1 MKRNSK
7 RFLALF
13 MAVSMSVTPT
23 TVLHAEESSE
33 IDQIQNV
40 EIKQDENIAQ
50 EDSETNEKSNSAED
64 SKVEIAKNEQAEV
77 KDTQD
82 NVPVKEEPVSDNT
95 NQENVQENGN
105 QNITSNVEKN
115 DKENQEK
122 ESPEQEVVVPEFKAE
137 KVEAVVMNGK
147 IQVTVS
153 TKDENYDKI
162 YIGKKEDTEKTPE
175 VKGEKNDLGGYD
187 FVFETEAEN
196 LGQKLQFVPHLTEK
210 NEWYSEKDMFLD
222 MPSEA
227 QFPELTA
234 SVNELS
240 GASLLSAG
248 ELQSREVAAG
258 HKTVELIDGASYTID
273 KSHISV
279 TGNAMFKIEKCI
291 LTNEGGKMYAR
302 IRLSGTGFTRLYMG
316 ALADANNIEASEGK
330 DSASFISPEVVND
343 NGKDKNEFVI
353 PVASLNTPIQFSARG
368 SKGWTSER
376 TITFNSEGMQFQGI
390 KDGTYEYKK
399 DSEKESQL
407 SVETASANGKNMFK
421 IDACKL
427 EKNESGMI
435 AEITMS
441 GTGYEKLY
449 IGSASEASEAQ
460 NSSNVL
466 LPIKTITE
474 NGKQKNVYQINV
486 SALNTPIQV
495 AAWGKKS
502 SWTDHTITFNFNTNT
517 VDAGEDQSNSGD
529 NGDNGNNGGSNN
541 NGNNSNN
548 GGSSNNG
555 GNTNNSGS
563 NNNSGQNGSDNKYD
577 SNTNGST
584 SRVNSSTKLADGVYS
599 PDGFLWSGGT
609 GKVNITCSQIRI
621 SGGQAYATITFSSS
635 HYQYVKANGSKYL
648 PVSQGG
654 STTFEI
660 PVELNKNNKII
671 GMTTAMSQAHEITY
685 SIFVYLAGAQ
695 AAEGSSVIGA
705 GMASESKKLDQEAP
719 SIIGL
724 EYQGEVELN
733 HAQYF
738 KIYEYEQG
746 IKLLEIDLASGT
758 QRENQ
763 EDESGE
769 VQQSAE
775 MTQSGRV
782 ETKTTDQS
790 KKEEE
795 QTEDGA
801 SEASKNQS
809 EQEDKSELYLNNI
822 VKYLVVPEG
831 VEIPVGLDKE
841 TIVIQQPTDKTY
853 VASDVILDKLEQL
866 GALDQVKAVSS
877 EEKDCTNETIKNALK
892 DKSVDSIGKYDEP
905 DYKKLIKDECNLTV
919 MDTEILPKE
928 NSETQ
933 ETLEDQLNTMKEI
946 LSKYDT
952 LNIPVFIDRSVDE
965 EDELAQAEWLKVY
978 GAIFGCEDKAET
990 IYAELTK

>member
-7 RFLALF
+7 KFLALF
-13 MAVSMSVTPT
+13 MAVAMSVTPT
-23 TVLHAEESSE
+23 TALYAEEMNDADKLQNVGEQLENTETEENHQDIVNEVDKKEDIEKKSQEDTVQGTQDE
-33 IDQIQNV
+33 IKDIQNNDSLTEV
-40 EIKQDENIAQ
+40 QPENKLSEETEQTKEIQKDKAQ
-50 EDSETNEKSNSAED
+50 ENESQKNTFQEEAEQL
-64 SKVEIAKNEQAEV
+64 VEA
-77 KDTQD
+77 
-82 NVPVKEEPVSDNT
+82 
-95 NQENVQENGN
+95 
-105 QNITSNVEKN
+105 
-115 DKENQEK
+115 
-122 ESPEQEVVVPEFKAE
+122 FKAE
-137 KVEAVVMNGK
+137 KVEAVILNGK

-153 TKDENYDKI
+153 TNNQDYDKI
-162 YIGKKEDTEKTPE
+162 YIGKKEAIDQAQE
-175 VKGEKNDLGGYD
+175 VTGKENSLGGFD
-187 FVFETEAEN
+187 FIFETEAEN
-196 LGQKLQFVPHLTEK
+196 LGQKLQFVPHLKEQ
-210 NEWYSEKDMFLD
+210 NVWYLEKDMYLD
-222 MPSEA
+222 MPEEA
-227 QFPELTA
+227 QFPELLT
-234 SVNELS
+234 SVNEAS
-240 GASLLSAG
+240 GANLLSMA
-248 ELQSREVAAG
+248 EVQAIEVPAG
-258 HKTVELIDGASYTID
+258 HKSVELIDGASYKATAE
-273 KSHISV
+273 
-279 TGNAMFKIEKCI
+279 TGESMFKVVDCVVKSTESGMTAVI
-291 LTNEGGKMYAR
+291 T
-302 IRLSGTGFTRLYMG
+302 LSGTGYDYLYMG
-316 ALADANNIEASEGK
+316 TAEEAAKADQSSYIKYKEVGGK
-330 DSASFISPEVVND
+330 YTYE
-343 NGKDKNEFVI
+343 I
-353 PVASLNTPIQFSARG
+353 PV
-368 SKGWTSER
+368 E
-376 TITFNSEGMQFQGI
+376 
-390 KDGTYEYKK
+390 
-399 DSEKESQL
+399 
-407 SVETASANGKNMFK
+407 
-421 IDACKL
+421 
-427 EKNESGMI
+427 
-435 AEITMS
+435 
-441 GTGYEKLY
+441 
-449 IGSASEASEAQ
+449 
-460 NSSNVL
+460 
-466 LPIKTITE
+466 
-474 NGKQKNVYQINV
+474 
-486 SALNTPIQV
+486 ALNTAIKV
-495 AAWGKKS
+495 S
-502 SWTDHTITFNFNTNT
+502 SHSIRKNKWYDRTVTIIPKTTK
-517 VDAGEDQSNSGD
+517 VDAGENKSDPENPGKDDSGNSGSSGNPGGTGGSSNSTGSGSGT
-529 NGDNGNNGGSNN
+529 NAGNNGSQ
-541 NGNNSNN
+541 NGNNSDNQY
-548 GGSSNNG
+548 SS
-555 GNTNNSGS
+555 S
-563 NNNSGQNGSDNKYD
+563 
-577 SNTNGST
+577 TNGTT
-584 SRVNSSTKLADGVYS
+584 SRVNTSTRLEDGTYK

-609 GKVNITCSQIRI
+609 GKVDITCSQIRI

-635 HYQYVKANGSKYL
+635 HYQYVKANGSTYY
-648 PVSQGG
+648 PTSQGS

-758 QRENQ
+758 PRENQ

-769 VQQSAE
+769 VQQSTE

-801 SEASKNQS
+801 SEASQNQS

-822 VKYLVVPEG
+822 VKYLIVPEG

-866 GALDQVKAVSS
+866 GALNQVKAVAS
-877 EEKDCTNETIKNALK
+877 EEKDCTNEIIKNALK

-928 NSETQ
+928 DSETQ

-952 LNIPVFIDRSVDE
+952 LNIPVFIDRSIDE

-978 GAIFGCEDKAET
+978 GAIFGCEDKAEA

>member
-7 RFLALF
+7 KFLALF
-13 MAVSMSVTPT
+13 MAVAMSVTPT
-23 TVLHAEESSE
+23 TALYAEEMNDADKLQNVGEQLENTETEENHQDIVNEVDKKEDIEKKSQEDTVQGTQDE
-33 IDQIQNV
+33 IKDIQNNDSLTEV
-40 EIKQDENIAQ
+40 QPENKLSEETEQTKEIQKDKAQ
-50 EDSETNEKSNSAED
+50 ENESQKNTFQEEAEQL
-64 SKVEIAKNEQAEV
+64 VEA
-77 KDTQD
+77 
-82 NVPVKEEPVSDNT
+82 
-95 NQENVQENGN
+95 
-105 QNITSNVEKN
+105 
-115 DKENQEK
+115 
-122 ESPEQEVVVPEFKAE
+122 FKAE
-137 KVEAVVMNGK
+137 KVEAVILNGK

-153 TKDENYDKI
+153 TNNQDYDKI
-162 YIGKKEDTEKTPE
+162 YIGKKEAINQAQE
-175 VKGEKNDLGGYD
+175 VTGKENSLGGFD
-187 FVFETEAEN
+187 FIFETEAEN
-196 LGQKLQFVPHLTEK
+196 LGQKLQFVPHLKEQ
-210 NEWYSEKDMFLD
+210 NVWYLEKDMYLD
-222 MPSEA
+222 MPEEA
-227 QFPELTA
+227 QFPELLT
-234 SVNELS
+234 SVNEAS
-240 GASLLSAG
+240 GANLLSMA
-248 ELQSREVAAG
+248 EVQAIEVPAG
-258 HKTVELIDGASYTID
+258 HKSVELIDGASYKATAE
-273 KSHISV
+273 
-279 TGNAMFKIEKCI
+279 TGEKMFKVVDCVVKSTESGMTAVI
-291 LTNEGGKMYAR
+291 T
-302 IRLSGTGFTRLYMG
+302 LSGTGYDYLYMG
-316 ALADANNIEASEGK
+316 TAEEAAKADQSSYIKYKEVGGK
-330 DSASFISPEVVND
+330 YTYE
-343 NGKDKNEFVI
+343 I
-353 PVASLNTPIQFSARG
+353 PV
-368 SKGWTSER
+368 E
-376 TITFNSEGMQFQGI
+376 
-390 KDGTYEYKK
+390 
-399 DSEKESQL
+399 
-407 SVETASANGKNMFK
+407 
-421 IDACKL
+421 
-427 EKNESGMI
+427 
-435 AEITMS
+435 
-441 GTGYEKLY
+441 
-449 IGSASEASEAQ
+449 
-460 NSSNVL
+460 
-466 LPIKTITE
+466 
-474 NGKQKNVYQINV
+474 
-486 SALNTPIQV
+486 ALNTAIKV
-495 AAWGKKS
+495 S
-502 SWTDHTITFNFNTNT
+502 SHSIRKNQWYDRTVTIIPKTTK
-517 VDAGEDQSNSGD
+517 VDAGENKSDPENPGKDDSGNSGSSGNPGGTGGSSNSTGSGSGT
-529 NGDNGNNGGSNN
+529 NAGNNGSQ
-541 NGNNSNN
+541 NGNNSDNQY
-548 GGSSNNG
+548 SS
-555 GNTNNSGS
+555 S
-563 NNNSGQNGSDNKYD
+563 
-577 SNTNGST
+577 TNGTT
-584 SRVNSSTKLADGVYS
+584 SRVNTSTRLEDGTYK

-609 GKVNITCSQIRI
+609 GKVGITCSQIRI

-635 HYQYVKANGSKYL
+635 HYQYVKANGNKYL

-758 QRENQ
+758 PRENQ

-769 VQQSAE
+769 VQQSTE

-801 SEASKNQS
+801 SEASQNQS

-822 VKYLVVPEG
+822 VKYLIVPEG

-866 GALDQVKAVSS
+866 GALNQVKAVAS
-877 EEKDCTNETIKNALK
+877 EEKDCTNEIIKNALK

-928 NSETQ
+928 DSETQ

-952 LNIPVFIDRSVDE
+952 LNIPVFIDRSIDE

-978 GAIFGCEDKAET
+978 GAIFGCEDKAEA

>member
-33 IDQIQNV
+33 TDQIQNV

-64 SKVEIAKNEQAEV
+64 SKEEIAKNEQAEV

-82 NVPVKEEPVSDNT
+82 NVPVKEEQVSDNT
-95 NQENVQENGN
+95 NQGNVQENGG

-115 DKENQEK
+115 NKKNQEK

-137 KVEAVVMNGK
+137 KMEAVVVDGK

-162 YIGKKEDTEKTPE
+162 YIGKKEDSEKTPE
-175 VKGEKNDLGGYD
+175 VKGEKNNLGGYD
-187 FVFETEAEN
+187 FVFEIETEN
-196 LGQKLQFVPHLTEK
+196 LGQKLQYVPHLTEK

-222 MPSEA
+222 MPAEA
-227 QFPELTA
+227 QFPELAA
-234 SVNELS
+234 SVNEVA
-240 GASLLSAG
+240 GANLLSAG
-248 ELQSREVAAG
+248 EVQSREVAAG
-258 HKTVELIDGASYTID
+258 HKTVELIDGASY
-273 KSHISV
+273 KV
-279 TGNAMFKIEKCI
+279 TAETGADMFKVVDCTLVSTKDKGMEAVI
-291 LTNEGGKMYAR
+291 T
-302 IRLSGTGFTRLYMG
+302 LSRQGYDYLYMG
-316 ALADANNIEASEGK
+316 RAEEAAKADKNSWIPFN
-330 DSASFISPEVVND
+330 EV
-343 NGKDKNEFVI
+343 NGKYTYTI
-353 PVASLNTPIQFSARG
+353 PVKALNTGIEVASH
-368 SKGWTSER
+368 SKKKNIWYDR
-376 TITFNSEGMQFQGI
+376 TITFKSEGMQFQGI

-517 VDAGEDQSNSGD
+517 VDAGKDQSNSGD
-529 NGDNGNNGGSNN
+529 NGNNGNNSGSNN
-541 NGNNSNN
+541 NGNNGNNSGSGNN
-548 GGSSNNG
+548 GGSA
-555 GNTNNSGS
+555 NNSGS

-584 SRVNSSTKLADGVYS
+584 GRVNTSTKLADGVYS

-609 GKVNITCSQIRI
+609 GKVSITCSQIRI
-621 SGGQAYATITFSSS
+621 SGGQAYATIAFSSS
-635 HYQYVKANGSKYL
+635 HYQYVKANGSTYY
-648 PVSQGG
+648 PTSQGS

-758 QRENQ
+758 PRENQ

-769 VQQSAE
+769 VQQSTE

-801 SEASKNQS
+801 SEASQNQS

-822 VKYLVVPEG
+822 VKYLIVPEG

-866 GALDQVKAVSS
+866 GALNQVKAVAS
-877 EEKDCTNETIKNALK
+877 EEKDCTNEIIKNALK

-928 NSETQ
+928 DSETQ

-952 LNIPVFIDRSVDE
+952 LNIPVFIDRSIDE

-978 GAIFGCEDKAET
+978 GAIFGCEDKAEA
-990 IYAELTK
+990 IYTELTK

>member
-33 IDQIQNV
+33 TDQIQNV

-50 EDSETNEKSNSAED
+50 EDSETNEKSNSAEN
-64 SKVEIAKNEQAEV
+64 SKEEIGKNEQAEV

-115 DKENQEK
+115 DKKNQEK
-122 ESPEQEVVVPEFKAE
+122 ESPEQEAAVPEFKAE
-137 KVEAVVMNGK
+137 KVEAVVVNGK

-162 YIGKKEDTEKTPE
+162 YIGKKEDSEKTPE
-175 VKGEKNDLGGYD
+175 VKGEKNNLGGYD
-187 FVFETEAEN
+187 FVFETEAEY

-210 NEWYSEKDMFLD
+210 NEWYSEKDLFLN
-222 MPSEA
+222 MPEEA
-227 QFPELTA
+227 QFPEFAA
-234 SVNELS
+234 SVNEVA
-240 GASLLSAG
+240 GADLLSAG
-248 ELQSREVAAG
+248 EIQNREVEAG
-258 HKTVELIDGASYTID
+258 HKTVELIDGASY
-273 KSHISV
+273 KV
-279 TGNAMFKIEKCI
+279 TAETGADMFKVVDCTLVSTKDKGMEAVI
-291 LTNEGGKMYAR
+291 T
-302 IRLSGTGFTRLYMG
+302 LSKQGYDYLYMG
-316 ALADANNIEASEGK
+316 KAEEAAKADKNNWIP
-330 DSASFISPEVVND
+330 FNEV
-343 NGKDKNEFVI
+343 NGKYTYTI
-353 PVASLNTPIQFSARG
+353 PVKALNTGIEVASH
-368 SKGWTSER
+368 SKKYNKWYDR
-376 TITFNSEGMQFQGI
+376 TITFKSEGMQFQGL
-390 KDGTYEYKK
+390 KEGTYEYVK
-399 DSEKESQL
+399 DATNQVYTVTTDPGKFSVTEATL
-407 SVETASANGKNMFK
+407 SKTA
-421 IDACKL
+421 
-427 EKNESGMI
+427 EGMK
-435 AEITMS
+435 AKVTLK
-441 GTGYEKLY
+441 GTGYDALY
-449 IGSASEASEAQ
+449 LGSKEDAENDDGKNWIASCETKGEG
-460 NSSNVL
+460 
-466 LPIKTITE
+466 E
-474 NGKQKNVYQINV
+474 NQQYVFEIPV
-486 SALNTPIQV
+486 SALNTSIPI
-495 AAWGKKS
+495 ATHGTKSKK
-502 SWTDHTITFNFNTNT
+502 WFNHTITFNFNTNI

-529 NGDNGNNGGSNN
+529 NGNNGNNGGSNN
-541 NGNNSNN
+541 NGNNGNN
-548 GGSSNNG
+548 SGSGNNG

-584 SRVNSSTKLADGVYS
+584 GRVNTSTKLADGVYS

-609 GKVNITCSQIRI
+609 GKVSITCSQIRI
-621 SGGQAYATITFSSS
+621 SGGQAYATIAFSSS
-635 HYQYVKANGSKYL
+635 HYQYVKANGSTYY
-648 PVSQGG
+648 PTSQGS

-758 QRENQ
+758 PRENQ

-769 VQQSAE
+769 VQQSTE

-801 SEASKNQS
+801 SEASQNQS

-822 VKYLVVPEG
+822 VKYLIVPEG

-866 GALDQVKAVSS
+866 GALKQVKAVAS
-877 EEKDCTNETIKNALK
+877 EEKDCTNEIIKNALK

-928 NSETQ
+928 DSETQ

-952 LNIPVFIDRSVDE
+952 LNIPVFIDRSIDE

-978 GAIFGCEDKAET
+978 GAIFGCEDKAEA

>member
-33 IDQIQNV
+33 TDQIQNV
-40 EIKQDENIAQ
+40 EEKQDENIAQ
-50 EDSETNEKSNSAED
+50 EDSQKNEKSDSAED
-64 SKVEIAKNEQAEV
+64 SKEETSKNEQAEV

-82 NVPVKEEPVSDNT
+82 NVPVKEEQVSDNT
-95 NQENVQENGN
+95 NQGNVQENDG

-115 DKENQEK
+115 NKKNQEK

-137 KVEAVVMNGK
+137 KVEAVVVNGK

-187 FVFETEAEN
+187 FVFETEADN
-196 LGQKLQFVPHLTEK
+196 LGQKLQYVPHLTEK

-222 MPSEA
+222 MPAEA
-227 QFPELTA
+227 QFPELAA
-234 SVNELS
+234 SVNEVA
-240 GASLLSAG
+240 GANLLSVG
-248 ELQSREVAAG
+248 EVQSKEVAAG
-258 HKTVELIDGASYTID
+258 HKTVELIDGASYKVEAT
-273 KSHISV
+273 SNS
-279 TGNAMFKIEKCI
+279 GMFNIVDCV
-291 LTNEGGKMYAR
+291 LTSTSKGMEAV
-302 IRLSGTGFTRLYMG
+302 ITLSGTSYKKLYMG
-316 ALADANNIEASEGK
+316 TAEEAEKANEE
-330 DSASFISPEVVND
+330 SFIPYIEV
-343 NGKDKNEFVI
+343 NGKYTYKI
-353 PVASLNTPIQFSARG
+353 P
-368 SKGWTSER
+368 
-376 TITFNSEGMQFQGI
+376 
-390 KDGTYEYKK
+390 
-399 DSEKESQL
+399 
-407 SVETASANGKNMFK
+407 
-421 IDACKL
+421 
-427 EKNESGMI
+427 
-435 AEITMS
+435 
-441 GTGYEKLY
+441 
-449 IGSASEASEAQ
+449 
-460 NSSNVL
+460 
-466 LPIKTITE
+466 
-474 NGKQKNVYQINV
+474 V
-486 SALNTPIQV
+486 SALNTPIKIS
-495 AAWGKKS
+495 AYAKS
-502 SWTDHTITFNFNTNT
+502 RKDQQYHWYDRTITFNFNTNT
-517 VDAGEDQSNSGD
+517 VDAGKDQSNSGD
-529 NGDNGNNGGSNN
+529 NGNNGNNGGSNN

-548 GGSSNNG
+548 SGVGNNG
-555 GNTNNSGS
+555 GSANNSGS

-584 SRVNSSTKLADGVYS
+584 GRVNTSTKLADGVYS

-609 GKVNITCSQIRI
+609 GKVSITCSQIRI
-621 SGGQAYATITFSSS
+621 SGGQAYATIAFSSS
-635 HYQYVKANGSKYL
+635 HYQYVKANGSTYY
-648 PVSQGG
+648 PTSQGS

-758 QRENQ
+758 PRENQ

-769 VQQSAE
+769 VQQSTE

-822 VKYLVVPEG
+822 VKYLIVPEG

-928 NSETQ
+928 DSETQ

>member
-33 IDQIQNV
+33 TDQIQNV

-50 EDSETNEKSNSAED
+50 EDSETNEKSNSAEN
-64 SKVEIAKNEQAEV
+64 SKEEIGKNEQAEV

-115 DKENQEK
+115 DKKNQEK
-122 ESPEQEVVVPEFKAE
+122 ESPEQEAAVPEFKAE
-137 KVEAVVMNGK
+137 KVEAVVVNGK

-162 YIGKKEDTEKTPE
+162 YIGKKEDSEKTPE
-175 VKGEKNDLGGYD
+175 VKGEKNNLGGYD
-187 FVFETEAEN
+187 FVFETEAEY

-210 NEWYSEKDMFLD
+210 NEWYSEKDLFLN
-222 MPSEA
+222 MPAEA
-227 QFPELTA
+227 QFPKLAA
-234 SVNELS
+234 SVNEVA
-240 GASLLSAG
+240 GANLLSAG
-248 ELQSREVAAG
+248 EVQSKEVAAG
-258 HKTVELIDGASYTID
+258 HKTVELIDGASYKVEAT
-273 KSHISV
+273 SNS
-279 TGNAMFKIEKCI
+279 GMFNIVDCV
-291 LTNEGGKMYAR
+291 LTSTSKGMEAV
-302 IRLSGTGFTRLYMG
+302 ITLSGTSYKKLYMG
-316 ALADANNIEASEGK
+316 TAAEAEKANEER
-330 DSASFISPEVVND
+330 FIPYVEV
-343 NGKDKNEFVI
+343 NGKYTYKI
-353 PVASLNTPIQFSARG
+353 P
-368 SKGWTSER
+368 
-376 TITFNSEGMQFQGI
+376 
-390 KDGTYEYKK
+390 
-399 DSEKESQL
+399 
-407 SVETASANGKNMFK
+407 
-421 IDACKL
+421 
-427 EKNESGMI
+427 
-435 AEITMS
+435 
-441 GTGYEKLY
+441 
-449 IGSASEASEAQ
+449 
-460 NSSNVL
+460 
-466 LPIKTITE
+466 
-474 NGKQKNVYQINV
+474 V
-486 SALNTPIQV
+486 SALNVPIKIS
-495 AAWGKKS
+495 AYAKS
-502 SWTDHTITFNFNTNT
+502 RKDQQYYWYDRTITFNFNTNT

-529 NGDNGNNGGSNN
+529 NGNNGNNGGSNN
-541 NGNNSNN
+541 NGNNGNN
-548 GGSSNNG
+548 SGSGNNG

-584 SRVNSSTKLADGVYS
+584 GRVNTSTKLADGVYS

-609 GKVNITCSQIRI
+609 GKVSITCSQIRI
-621 SGGQAYATITFSSS
+621 SGGQAYATIAFSSS
-635 HYQYVKANGSKYL
+635 HYQYVKANGSTYY
-648 PVSQGG
+648 PTSQGS

-724 EYQGEVELN
+724 EYQGEIELN

-758 QRENQ
+758 PRENQ

-769 VQQSAE
+769 VQQSTE

-801 SEASKNQS
+801 SEASQNQS
-809 EQEDKSELYLNNI
+809 EQEDKSELYMNNI
-822 VKYLVVPEG
+822 VKYLIVPEG

-866 GALDQVKAVSS
+866 GALNQVKAVAS
-877 EEKDCTNETIKNALK
+877 EEKDCTNEIIKNALK

-928 NSETQ
+928 DSETQ

-952 LNIPVFIDRSVDE
+952 LNIPVFIDRSIDE

-978 GAIFGCEDKAET
+978 GAIFGCEDKAEA

>member
-33 IDQIQNV
+33 TDQIQNV

-64 SKVEIAKNEQAEV
+64 SKEEIGKNEQAEV

-115 DKENQEK
+115 DNTNQENQEK
-122 ESPEQEVVVPEFKAE
+122 ESPEQEAAVPEFKAE
-137 KVEAVVMNGK
+137 KVEAVVVNGK

-162 YIGKKEDTEKTPE
+162 YIGKKEDSEKTPE

-187 FVFETEAEN
+187 FVFETEAGN
-196 LGQKLQFVPHLTEK
+196 LGQKLQYVPHLTEK

-222 MPSEA
+222 MPAEA
-227 QFPELTA
+227 QFPELAA
-234 SVNELS
+234 SVNEVA
-240 GASLLSAG
+240 GANLLSAG
-248 ELQSREVAAG
+248 EVQSKEVAAG
-258 HKTVELIDGASYTID
+258 HKTVELIDGASY
-273 KSHISV
+273 KV
-279 TGNAMFKIEKCI
+279 TAETGADMFKVVDCTLVSTKDKEMEAVI
-291 LTNEGGKMYAR
+291 T
-302 IRLSGTGFTRLYMG
+302 LSRQGYDYLYMG
-316 ALADANNIEASEGK
+316 RAEEAAKADKNSWIPFN
-330 DSASFISPEVVND
+330 EV
-343 NGKDKNEFVI
+343 NGKYTYTI
-353 PVASLNTPIQFSARG
+353 PVKALNTGIEVASH
-368 SKGWTSER
+368 SKKNNKWYDC
-376 TITFNSEGMQFQGI
+376 TITFKSEGMQFQGI

-399 DSEKESQL
+399 DSENESQF
-407 SVETASANGKNMFK
+407 SVETASANGRKMFK
-421 IDACKL
+421 IDACKF
-427 EKNESGMI
+427 EKNKSGMI

-441 GTGYEKLY
+441 GTGYGKLY
-449 IGSASEASEAQ
+449 IGSASEAQ

-466 LPIKTITE
+466 SPIKTIEE
-474 NGKQKNVYQINV
+474 NGKLKNVYQINV
-486 SALNTPIQV
+486 SALNTSIQV
-495 AAWGKKS
+495 AAWGKS
-502 SWTDHTITFNFNTNT
+502 SGWTNHTITFNFNTNT

-529 NGDNGNNGGSNN
+529 NGNNGNNGGSNN
-541 NGNNSNN
+541 NGNNGNN
-548 GGSSNNG
+548 SGSGNNG

-584 SRVNSSTKLADGVYS
+584 GRVNTSTKLADGVYS

-609 GKVNITCSQIRI
+609 GKVSITCSQIRI
-621 SGGQAYATITFSSS
+621 SGGQAYATIAFSSS
-635 HYQYVKANGSKYL
+635 HYQYVKANGSTYY
-648 PVSQGG
+648 PTSQGS

-758 QRENQ
+758 PRENQ

-769 VQQSAE
+769 VQQSTE

-801 SEASKNQS
+801 SEASQNQS
-809 EQEDKSELYLNNI
+809 EQEDKSELYMNNI
-822 VKYLVVPEG
+822 VKYLIVPEG

-866 GALDQVKAVSS
+866 GALNQVKAVAS
-877 EEKDCTNETIKNALK
+877 EEKDCTNEIIKNALK

-928 NSETQ
+928 DSETQ

-952 LNIPVFIDRSVDE
+952 LNIPVFIDRSIDE

-978 GAIFGCEDKAET
+978 GAIFGCEDKAEE

>member
-13 MAVSMSVTPT
+13 IAVSMSVTPT

-33 IDQIQNV
+33 TDQIQNV

-50 EDSETNEKSNSAED
+50 EDSETNEKSNSAEN
-64 SKVEIAKNEQAEV
+64 SKEEIGKNEQAEV

-115 DKENQEK
+115 DKKNQENQEK
-122 ESPEQEVVVPEFKAE
+122 ESPEQEAAVPEFKAE
-137 KVEAVVMNGK
+137 KVEAVVVNGK

-162 YIGKKEDTEKTPE
+162 YIGKKEDSEKTPE
-175 VKGEKNDLGGYD
+175 VKGEKNNLSGYD
-187 FVFETEAEN
+187 FVFETEAEY

-210 NEWYSEKDMFLD
+210 NEWYSEKDLFLD
-222 MPSEA
+222 MPAEA
-227 QFPELTA
+227 QFPELAA
-234 SVNELS
+234 SVNEVA
-240 GASLLSAG
+240 GANLLSAG
-248 ELQSREVAAG
+248 EVQSKEVAAG
-258 HKTVELIDGASYTID
+258 HKTVELIDGASY
-273 KSHISV
+273 KV
-279 TGNAMFKIEKCI
+279 TAETGADMFKVVDCTLVSTKDKGMEAVI
-291 LTNEGGKMYAR
+291 T
-302 IRLSGTGFTRLYMG
+302 LSRQGYDYLYMG
-316 ALADANNIEASEGK
+316 RAEEAAEADKNSWIPFN
-330 DSASFISPEVVND
+330 EV
-343 NGKDKNEFVI
+343 NGKYTYTI
-353 PVASLNTPIQFSARG
+353 PVKALNTGIEVASH
-368 SKGWTSER
+368 SKNNNKWYDR
-376 TITFNSEGMQFQGI
+376 TITFKSEGMQFQGL
-390 KDGTYEYKK
+390 KEGTYEYVK
-399 DSEKESQL
+399 DATNQVYTVTTDPGMFSVTEATL
-407 SVETASANGKNMFK
+407 SK
-421 IDACKL
+421 
-427 EKNESGMI
+427 I
-435 AEITMS
+435 AEGMKVKVTLK
-441 GTGYEKLY
+441 GTGYDALY
-449 IGSASEASEAQ
+449 LGSKEDAKKDDGK
-460 NSSNVL
+460 NW
-466 LPIKTITE
+466 ITPCETKGEGE
-474 NGKQKNVYQINV
+474 NQQYVFEIPV
-486 SALNTPIQV
+486 SALNTSIPI
-495 AAWGKKS
+495 ATHGRKSKK
-502 SWTDHTITFNFNTNT
+502 WFNHTITFNFNTNT

-529 NGDNGNNGGSNN
+529 NGNNENNGGSNN
-541 NGNNSNN
+541 NGNNGNN
-548 GGSSNNG
+548 SGSGNNG

-563 NNNSGQNGSDNKYD
+563 NNNYGQNGSDNKYD

-584 SRVNSSTKLADGVYS
+584 GRVNTSTKLADGVYS

-609 GKVNITCSQIRI
+609 GKVGITCSQIRI

-705 GMASESKKLDQEAP
+705 GMDSESKKLDQDAP

-758 QRENQ
+758 PRENQ

-769 VQQSAE
+769 VQQSTE

-801 SEASKNQS
+801 SEASQNQS

-822 VKYLVVPEG
+822 VKYLIVPDG

-866 GALDQVKAVSS
+866 GALNQVKAVAS
-877 EEKDCTNETIKNALK
+877 EEKDCTNEIIKNALK

-919 MDTEILPKE
+919 MDTEILPQE
-928 NSETQ
+928 DSETQ
-933 ETLEDQLNTMKEI
+933 ETLENQLNTMKEI

-952 LNIPVFIDRSVDE
+952 LNIPVFIDRSIDE

-978 GAIFGCEDKAET
+978 GAIFGCEDKAEA

>member
-33 IDQIQNV
+33 TDQIQNV

-50 EDSETNEKSNSAED
+50 EDSETNEKSNSAEN
-64 SKVEIAKNEQAEV
+64 SKEEIGKNEQAEV

-115 DKENQEK
+115 DKKNQENQEK
-122 ESPEQEVVVPEFKAE
+122 ESPEQETAVPEFKAE
-137 KVEAVVMNGK
+137 KVEAVVVNGK

-162 YIGKKEDTEKTPE
+162 YIGKKEDSEKTPE
-175 VKGEKNDLGGYD
+175 VKGEKNNLGGYD

-210 NEWYSEKDMFLD
+210 NEWYSEKDLFLD
-222 MPSEA
+222 MPAEA
-227 QFPELTA
+227 QFPELAA
-234 SVNELS
+234 SVNEVA
-240 GASLLSAG
+240 GANLLSAG
-248 ELQSREVAAG
+248 EVQSKEVAAG
-258 HKTVELIDGASYTID
+258 HKTVELIDGASY
-273 KSHISV
+273 KV
-279 TGNAMFKIEKCI
+279 TAETGADMFKVVDCI
-291 LTNEGGKMYAR
+291 LVSTKDKGMEAV
-302 IRLSGTGFTRLYMG
+302 ITLSRQGYDYLYMG
-316 ALADANNIEASEGK
+316 RAEEAAKADKNNWIP
-330 DSASFISPEVVND
+330 FNEV
-343 NGKDKNEFVI
+343 NGKYTYTI
-353 PVASLNTPIQFSARG
+353 PVKALNTGIEVASH
-368 SKGWTSER
+368 SKKYNKWYDR
-376 TITFNSEGMQFQGI
+376 TITFKSEGMQFQGL
-390 KDGTYEYKK
+390 KEGTYEYVK
-399 DSEKESQL
+399 DATNQVYTVTTDPGMFSVTEATL
-407 SVETASANGKNMFK
+407 SKTA
-421 IDACKL
+421 
-427 EKNESGMI
+427 EGMKVKV
-435 AEITMS
+435 TLK
-441 GTGYEKLY
+441 GTGYDALY
-449 IGSASEASEAQ
+449 LGSKEDAKKDDGK
-460 NSSNVL
+460 NW
-466 LPIKTITE
+466 ITPCETKGEGE
-474 NGKQKNVYQINV
+474 NQQYAFEIPV
-486 SALNTPIQV
+486 SALNTSIPI
-495 AAWGKKS
+495 ATHGTKSKK
-502 SWTDHTITFNFNTNT
+502 WFNHTITFNFNTNT

-529 NGDNGNNGGSNN
+529 NGNNGNNGGSNN
-541 NGNNSNN
+541 NGNNGNN
-548 GGSSNNG
+548 SGSGNNG

-563 NNNSGQNGSDNKYD
+563 NNNYGQNGSDNKYD

-584 SRVNSSTKLADGVYS
+584 GRVNTSTKLADGVYS

-609 GKVNITCSQIRI
+609 GKVGITCSQIRI

-648 PVSQGG
+648 PVSQGS

-758 QRENQ
+758 PRENQ

-769 VQQSAE
+769 VQQSTE

-801 SEASKNQS
+801 NEASQNQS

-822 VKYLVVPEG
+822 VKYLIVPEG

-866 GALDQVKAVSS
+866 GALNQVKAVAS
-877 EEKDCTNETIKNALK
+877 EEKDCTNEIIKNALK

-928 NSETQ
+928 DSETQ

-952 LNIPVFIDRSVDE
+952 LNIPVFIDRSIDE

-978 GAIFGCEDKAET
+978 GAIFGCEDKAEA

>member
-7 RFLALF
+7 KFLALF
-13 MAVSMSVTPT
+13 MAVAMSVTPT
-23 TVLHAEESSE
+23 TALYAEEMNDADKLQNVGEQLENTETEENHQDIVNEVDKKEDIEKKSQEDTVQGTQDE
-33 IDQIQNV
+33 IKDIQNNDSLTEV
-40 EIKQDENIAQ
+40 QPENKLSEETEQTKEIQKDKAQ
-50 EDSETNEKSNSAED
+50 ENESQKNTFQEEAEQL
-64 SKVEIAKNEQAEV
+64 VEA
-77 KDTQD
+77 
-82 NVPVKEEPVSDNT
+82 
-95 NQENVQENGN
+95 
-105 QNITSNVEKN
+105 
-115 DKENQEK
+115 
-122 ESPEQEVVVPEFKAE
+122 FKAE
-137 KVEAVVMNGK
+137 KVEAVILNGK

-153 TKDENYDKI
+153 TNNQDYDKI
-162 YIGKKEDTEKTPE
+162 YIGKKEAIDQAQE
-175 VKGEKNDLGGYD
+175 VTGKENSLGGFD
-187 FVFETEAEN
+187 FIFETEAEN
-196 LGQKLQFVPHLTEK
+196 LGQKLQFVPHLKEQ
-210 NEWYSEKDMFLD
+210 NVWYLEKDMYLD
-222 MPSEA
+222 MPEEA
-227 QFPELTA
+227 QFPELLT
-234 SVNELS
+234 SVNEAS
-240 GASLLSAG
+240 GANLLSMA
-248 ELQSREVAAG
+248 EVQAIEVPAG
-258 HKTVELIDGASYTID
+258 HKSVELIDGASYKATAE
-273 KSHISV
+273 
-279 TGNAMFKIEKCI
+279 TGEKMFKVVDCVVKSTESGMTAMI
-291 LTNEGGKMYAR
+291 T
-302 IRLSGTGFTRLYMG
+302 LSGTGYDYLYMG
-316 ALADANNIEASEGK
+316 TAEEAAKADQSSYIKYKEVGGK
-330 DSASFISPEVVND
+330 YTYE
-343 NGKDKNEFVI
+343 I
-353 PVASLNTPIQFSARG
+353 PV
-368 SKGWTSER
+368 E
-376 TITFNSEGMQFQGI
+376 
-390 KDGTYEYKK
+390 
-399 DSEKESQL
+399 
-407 SVETASANGKNMFK
+407 
-421 IDACKL
+421 
-427 EKNESGMI
+427 
-435 AEITMS
+435 
-441 GTGYEKLY
+441 
-449 IGSASEASEAQ
+449 
-460 NSSNVL
+460 
-466 LPIKTITE
+466 
-474 NGKQKNVYQINV
+474 
-486 SALNTPIQV
+486 ALNTAIKV
-495 AAWGKKS
+495 S
-502 SWTDHTITFNFNTNT
+502 SHSIRKNKWYDRTVTIIPKTTK
-517 VDAGEDQSNSGD
+517 VDAGENKSDPENPGKDDSGNSGSSGNPGGTGGSSNSTGSGSGT
-529 NGDNGNNGGSNN
+529 NAGNNGSQ
-541 NGNNSNN
+541 NGNNSDNQY
-548 GGSSNNG
+548 SS
-555 GNTNNSGS
+555 S
-563 NNNSGQNGSDNKYD
+563 
-577 SNTNGST
+577 TNGTT
-584 SRVNSSTKLADGVYS
+584 SRVNTSTRLEDGTYK

-609 GKVNITCSQIRI
+609 GKVGITCSQIRI

-705 GMASESKKLDQEAP
+705 GMDSESKKLDQEAP

-758 QRENQ
+758 PRENQ

-769 VQQSAE
+769 VQQSTE

-801 SEASKNQS
+801 SEASQNQS

-822 VKYLVVPEG
+822 VKYLIVPDG

-866 GALDQVKAVSS
+866 GALNQVKAVAS
-877 EEKDCTNETIKNALK
+877 EEKDCTNEIIKNALK

-928 NSETQ
+928 DSETQ

-952 LNIPVFIDRSVDE
+952 LNIPVFIDRSIDE

-978 GAIFGCEDKAET
+978 GAIFGCEDKAEA

>member
-33 IDQIQNV
+33 TDQIQNV

-50 EDSETNEKSNSAED
+50 EDSEKNEKSNSAEN
-64 SKVEIAKNEQAEV
+64 SKEEIGKNEQAEV

-115 DKENQEK
+115 DKKNQENQEK
-122 ESPEQEVVVPEFKAE
+122 ESPEQEAAVPEFKAE
-137 KVEAVVMNGK
+137 KVEAVVVNGK

-162 YIGKKEDTEKTPE
+162 YIGKKEDSEKTPE
-175 VKGEKNDLGGYD
+175 IKGEKNNLGGYD
-187 FVFETEAEN
+187 FVFETEAEY

-222 MPSEA
+222 MPAEA
-227 QFPELTA
+227 QFSELVA
-234 SVNELS
+234 SVNEVA
-240 GASLLSAG
+240 GADLLSAG
-248 ELQSREVAAG
+248 EVQSREVAAG
-258 HKTVELIDGASYTID
+258 HKTVELIDGASYKVEAT
-273 KSHISV
+273 SNS
-279 TGNAMFKIEKCI
+279 GMFNITNCV
-291 LTNEGGKMYAR
+291 LTNNNGKMTAV
-302 IRLSGTGFTRLYMG
+302 ITLSGKSYSHLYIG
-316 ALADANNIEASEGK
+316 NEEDAKKASANNFEGC
-330 DSASFISPEVVND
+330 IP
-343 NGKDKNEFVI
+343 FVI
-353 PVASLNTPIQFSARG
+353 NAEGQYTYTIPVEQLNTPLEIWAFSTV
-368 SKGWTSER
+368 SKKWYKR
-376 TITFNSEGMQFQGI
+376 IITFKSEGMQFQGL
-390 KDGTYEYKK
+390 KEGTYEYVK
-399 DSEKESQL
+399 DATDQVYTVTTDPGKFSVTEATL
-407 SVETASANGKNMFK
+407 SKTA
-421 IDACKL
+421 
-427 EKNESGMI
+427 EGMK
-435 AEITMS
+435 AKVTLK
-441 GTGYEKLY
+441 GTGYDVLY
-449 IGSASEASEAQ
+449 LGSDEDAKKDDGKNWIIPCETKGEG
-460 NSSNVL
+460 
-466 LPIKTITE
+466 E
-474 NGKQKNVYQINV
+474 NQQYVFEIPV
-486 SALNTPIQV
+486 SALNTSIPI
-495 AAWGKKS
+495 ATHGTKSKK
-502 SWTDHTITFNFNTNT
+502 WFNHTITFNFNTNT

-529 NGDNGNNGGSNN
+529 NGNNGNNGGSNN

-548 GGSSNNG
+548 SGSGNNSG
-555 GNTNNSGS
+555 STNNSGS
-563 NNNSGQNGSDNKYD
+563 NNNYGQNGSDNKYD

-584 SRVNSSTKLADGVYS
+584 GRVNTSTKLADGVYS

-609 GKVNITCSQIRI
+609 GKVGITCSQIRI

-635 HYQYVKANGSKYL
+635 HYQYVKANGSTYY
-648 PVSQGG
+648 PTSQGS

-758 QRENQ
+758 PRENQ

-769 VQQSAE
+769 VQQSTE

-801 SEASKNQS
+801 SEVSQNQS

-822 VKYLVVPEG
+822 VKYLIVPEG

-866 GALDQVKAVSS
+866 GALNQVKAVAS
-877 EEKDCTNETIKNALK
+877 EEKDCTNEIIKNALK

-928 NSETQ
+928 DSETQ

-952 LNIPVFIDRSVDE
+952 LNIPVFIDRSIDE

-978 GAIFGCEDKAET
+978 GAIFGCEDKAEA
-990 IYAELTK
+990 IYTELTK

>member
-33 IDQIQNV
+33 TDQIQNV

-50 EDSETNEKSNSAED
+50 EDSETNEKSNSAEN
-64 SKVEIAKNEQAEV
+64 SKEEIGKNEQAEV

-115 DKENQEK
+115 DKKNQEK
-122 ESPEQEVVVPEFKAE
+122 ESPEQEAAVPEFKAE
-137 KVEAVVMNGK
+137 KVEAVVVNGK

-162 YIGKKEDTEKTPE
+162 YIGKKEDSEKTPE
-175 VKGEKNDLGGYD
+175 VKGEKNNLGGYD
-187 FVFETEAEN
+187 FVFETEAEY

-210 NEWYSEKDMFLD
+210 NEWYSEKDLFLN
-222 MPSEA
+222 MPAEA
-227 QFPELTA
+227 QFPEFAA
-234 SVNELS
+234 SVNEVA
-240 GASLLSAG
+240 GADLLSAG
-248 ELQSREVAAG
+248 EIQNREVEAG
-258 HKTVELIDGASYTID
+258 HKTVELIDGASY
-273 KSHISV
+273 KV
-279 TGNAMFKIEKCI
+279 TEETGADMFKVVDCTLVSTKDKGMEAVI
-291 LTNEGGKMYAR
+291 T
-302 IRLSGTGFTRLYMG
+302 LSKQGYDYLYMG
-316 ALADANNIEASEGK
+316 KAEEAAKADKNNWIP
-330 DSASFISPEVVND
+330 FNEV
-343 NGKDKNEFVI
+343 NGKYTYTI
-353 PVASLNTPIQFSARG
+353 PVKALNTGIEVASH
-368 SKGWTSER
+368 SKKYNKWYDR
-376 TITFNSEGMQFQGI
+376 TITFKSEGMQFQGL
-390 KDGTYEYKK
+390 KEGTYEYVK
-399 DSEKESQL
+399 DATNQVYTVTTDPGKFSVTEATL
-407 SVETASANGKNMFK
+407 SKTA
-421 IDACKL
+421 
-427 EKNESGMI
+427 EGMK
-435 AEITMS
+435 AKVTLK
-441 GTGYEKLY
+441 GTGYDALY
-449 IGSASEASEAQ
+449 LGSKEDAENDDGKNWIASCETKGEG
-460 NSSNVL
+460 
-466 LPIKTITE
+466 E
-474 NGKQKNVYQINV
+474 NQQYVFEIPV
-486 SALNTPIQV
+486 SALNTSIPI
-495 AAWGKKS
+495 ATHGTKSKK
-502 SWTDHTITFNFNTNT
+502 WFNHTITFNFNTNI

-529 NGDNGNNGGSNN
+529 NGNNGNNGGSNN
-541 NGNNSNN
+541 NGNNGNN
-548 GGSSNNG
+548 SGSGNNG

-584 SRVNSSTKLADGVYS
+584 GRVNTSTKLADGVYS

-609 GKVNITCSQIRI
+609 GKVSITCSQIRI
-621 SGGQAYATITFSSS
+621 SGGQAYATIAFSSS
-635 HYQYVKANGSKYL
+635 HYQYVKANGSTYY
-648 PVSQGG
+648 PTSQGS

-758 QRENQ
+758 PRENQ

-769 VQQSAE
+769 VQQSTE

-801 SEASKNQS
+801 SEASQNQS

-822 VKYLVVPEG
+822 VKYLIVPEG

-866 GALDQVKAVSS
+866 GALKQVKAVAS
-877 EEKDCTNETIKNALK
+877 EEKDCTNEIIKNALK

-928 NSETQ
+928 DSETQ

-952 LNIPVFIDRSVDE
+952 LNIPVFIDRSIDE

-978 GAIFGCEDKAET
+978 GAIFGCEDKAEA

>member
-7 RFLALF
+7 KFLALF
-13 MAVSMSVTPT
+13 MAVAMSVTPT
-23 TVLHAEESSE
+23 TALYAEEMNDADKLQNVGEQLENTETEENHQDIVNEVDKKEDIEKNSQEDTVQGTQDE
-33 IDQIQNV
+33 IKDIQNNDSLTEV
-40 EIKQDENIAQ
+40 QPENKLSEETEQTKEIQKDKAQ
-50 EDSETNEKSNSAED
+50 ENESQKNTFQEEEEQL
-64 SKVEIAKNEQAEV
+64 VEA
-77 KDTQD
+77 
-82 NVPVKEEPVSDNT
+82 
-95 NQENVQENGN
+95 
-105 QNITSNVEKN
+105 
-115 DKENQEK
+115 
-122 ESPEQEVVVPEFKAE
+122 FKAE
-137 KVEAVVMNGK
+137 KVEAVILNGK

-153 TKDENYDKI
+153 TNNQDYDKI
-162 YIGKKEDTEKTPE
+162 YIGKKEAIDQAQE
-175 VKGEKNDLGGYD
+175 VTGKENSLGGFD
-187 FVFETEAEN
+187 FIFETEAEN
-196 LGQKLQFVPHLTEK
+196 LGQKLQFVPHLKEQ
-210 NEWYSEKDMFLD
+210 NVWYLEKDMYLD
-222 MPSEA
+222 MPEEA
-227 QFPELTA
+227 QFPELLT
-234 SVNELS
+234 SVNEAS
-240 GASLLSAG
+240 GANLLSMA
-248 ELQSREVAAG
+248 EVQAIEVPAG
-258 HKTVELIDGASYTID
+258 HKSVELIDGASYKATAE
-273 KSHISV
+273 
-279 TGNAMFKIEKCI
+279 TGEKMFKVVDCVVKSTESGMTAVI
-291 LTNEGGKMYAR
+291 T
-302 IRLSGTGFTRLYMG
+302 LSGTGYDYLYMG
-316 ALADANNIEASEGK
+316 TAEEAAKADQSSYIKYKEVGGK
-330 DSASFISPEVVND
+330 YTYE
-343 NGKDKNEFVI
+343 I
-353 PVASLNTPIQFSARG
+353 PV
-368 SKGWTSER
+368 E
-376 TITFNSEGMQFQGI
+376 
-390 KDGTYEYKK
+390 
-399 DSEKESQL
+399 
-407 SVETASANGKNMFK
+407 
-421 IDACKL
+421 
-427 EKNESGMI
+427 
-435 AEITMS
+435 
-441 GTGYEKLY
+441 
-449 IGSASEASEAQ
+449 
-460 NSSNVL
+460 
-466 LPIKTITE
+466 
-474 NGKQKNVYQINV
+474 
-486 SALNTPIQV
+486 ALNTAIKV
-495 AAWGKKS
+495 S
-502 SWTDHTITFNFNTNT
+502 SHSIRKNKWYDRTVTIIPKTTK
-517 VDAGEDQSNSGD
+517 VDAGENKSDPENPGKDDSGNSGSSGNPGGTGGSSNSTGSSSGT
-529 NGDNGNNGGSNN
+529 NAGNNGSQ
-541 NGNNSNN
+541 NGNNSDNQY
-548 GGSSNNG
+548 SS
-555 GNTNNSGS
+555 S
-563 NNNSGQNGSDNKYD
+563 
-577 SNTNGST
+577 TNGTT
-584 SRVNSSTKLADGVYS
+584 SRVNTSTRLEDGTYK

-609 GKVNITCSQIRI
+609 GKVGITCSQIRI

-758 QRENQ
+758 PRENQ

-769 VQQSAE
+769 VQQSTE

-801 SEASKNQS
+801 NEASQNQS

-822 VKYLVVPEG
+822 VKYLIVPEG

-866 GALDQVKAVSS
+866 GALNQVKAVAS
-877 EEKDCTNETIKNALK
+877 EEKDCTNEIIKNALK

-928 NSETQ
+928 DSETQ

-952 LNIPVFIDRSVDE
+952 LNIPVFIDRSIDE

-978 GAIFGCEDKAET
+978 GAIFGCEDKAEA

>member
-33 IDQIQNV
+33 TDQIQNV

-50 EDSETNEKSNSAED
+50 EDSETNEKSNSAEN
-64 SKVEIAKNEQAEV
+64 SKEEIGKNEQAEV

-115 DKENQEK
+115 DKKNQENQEK
-122 ESPEQEVVVPEFKAE
+122 ESPEQEAAVPEFKAE
-137 KVEAVVMNGK
+137 KVEAVVVNGK

-162 YIGKKEDTEKTPE
+162 YIGKKEDSEKTPE
-175 VKGEKNDLGGYD
+175 VKGEKNNLSGYD
-187 FVFETEAEN
+187 FVFETEAEY

-210 NEWYSEKDMFLD
+210 NEWYSEKDLFLD
-222 MPSEA
+222 MPAEA
-227 QFPELTA
+227 QFPELAA
-234 SVNELS
+234 SVNEVA
-240 GASLLSAG
+240 GANLLSAG
-248 ELQSREVAAG
+248 EVQSKEVAAG
-258 HKTVELIDGASYTID
+258 HKTVELIDGASY
-273 KSHISV
+273 KV
-279 TGNAMFKIEKCI
+279 TAETGADMFKVVDCTLVSTKDKGMEAVI
-291 LTNEGGKMYAR
+291 T
-302 IRLSGTGFTRLYMG
+302 LSRQGYDYLYMG
-316 ALADANNIEASEGK
+316 RAEEAAEADKNSWIPFN
-330 DSASFISPEVVND
+330 EV
-343 NGKDKNEFVI
+343 NGKYTYTI
-353 PVASLNTPIQFSARG
+353 PVKALNTGIEVASH
-368 SKGWTSER
+368 SKNNNKWYDR
-376 TITFNSEGMQFQGI
+376 TITFKSEGMQFQGL
-390 KDGTYEYKK
+390 KEGTYEYVK
-399 DSEKESQL
+399 DATNQVYTVTTDPGMFSVTEATL
-407 SVETASANGKNMFK
+407 SKTA
-421 IDACKL
+421 
-427 EKNESGMI
+427 EGMKVKV
-435 AEITMS
+435 TLK
-441 GTGYEKLY
+441 GTGYDALY
-449 IGSASEASEAQ
+449 LGSKEDAKKDDGK
-460 NSSNVL
+460 NW
-466 LPIKTITE
+466 ITPCETKGEGE
-474 NGKQKNVYQINV
+474 NQQYVFEIPV
-486 SALNTPIQV
+486 SALNTSIPI
-495 AAWGKKS
+495 ATHGTKSKK
-502 SWTDHTITFNFNTNT
+502 WFNHTITFNFNTNT

-529 NGDNGNNGGSNN
+529 NGNNENNGGSNN
-541 NGNNSNN
+541 NGNNGNN
-548 GGSSNNG
+548 SGSGNNG

-563 NNNSGQNGSDNKYD
+563 NNNYGQNGSDNKYD

-584 SRVNSSTKLADGVYS
+584 GRVNTSTKLADGVYS

-609 GKVNITCSQIRI
+609 GKVSITCSQIRI

-705 GMASESKKLDQEAP
+705 GMDSESKKLDQDAP

-758 QRENQ
+758 PRENQ

-769 VQQSAE
+769 VQQSTE

-801 SEASKNQS
+801 SEASQNQS

-822 VKYLVVPEG
+822 VKYLIVPDG

-866 GALDQVKAVSS
+866 GALNQVKAVAS
-877 EEKDCTNETIKNALK
+877 EEKDCTNEIIKNALK

-919 MDTEILPKE
+919 MDTEILPQE
-928 NSETQ
+928 DSETQ

-952 LNIPVFIDRSVDE
+952 LNIPVFIDRSIDE

-978 GAIFGCEDKAET
+978 GAIFGCEDKAEA

>member
-7 RFLALF
+7 KFLALF
-13 MAVSMSVTPT
+13 MAVAMSVTPT
-23 TVLHAEESSE
+23 TALYAEEMNDADKLQNVGEQLENTETEENHQDIVNEVDKKEDIEKNSQEDTVQGTQDE
-33 IDQIQNV
+33 IKDIQNNDSLTEV
-40 EIKQDENIAQ
+40 QPENKLSEETEQTKEIQKDKAQ
-50 EDSETNEKSNSAED
+50 ENESQKNTFQEEEEQL
-64 SKVEIAKNEQAEV
+64 VEA
-77 KDTQD
+77 
-82 NVPVKEEPVSDNT
+82 
-95 NQENVQENGN
+95 
-105 QNITSNVEKN
+105 
-115 DKENQEK
+115 
-122 ESPEQEVVVPEFKAE
+122 FKAE
-137 KVEAVVMNGK
+137 KVEAVILNGK

-153 TKDENYDKI
+153 TNNQDYDKI
-162 YIGKKEDTEKTPE
+162 YIGKKEAINQAQE
-175 VKGEKNDLGGYD
+175 VTGKENSLGGFD
-187 FVFETEAEN
+187 FIFETEAEN
-196 LGQKLQFVPHLTEK
+196 LGQKLQFVPHLKEQ
-210 NEWYSEKDMFLD
+210 NVWYLEKDMYLD
-222 MPSEA
+222 MPEEA
-227 QFPELTA
+227 QFPELLT
-234 SVNELS
+234 SVNEAS
-240 GASLLSAG
+240 GANLLSMA
-248 ELQSREVAAG
+248 EVQAIEVPAG
-258 HKTVELIDGASYTID
+258 HKSVELIDGASYKATAE
-273 KSHISV
+273 
-279 TGNAMFKIEKCI
+279 TGEKMFKVVDCVVKSTESGMTAVI
-291 LTNEGGKMYAR
+291 T
-302 IRLSGTGFTRLYMG
+302 LSGTGYDYLYMG
-316 ALADANNIEASEGK
+316 TAEEAAKADQSSYIKYKEVDGK
-330 DSASFISPEVVND
+330 YTYE
-343 NGKDKNEFVI
+343 I
-353 PVASLNTPIQFSARG
+353 PV
-368 SKGWTSER
+368 E
-376 TITFNSEGMQFQGI
+376 
-390 KDGTYEYKK
+390 
-399 DSEKESQL
+399 
-407 SVETASANGKNMFK
+407 
-421 IDACKL
+421 
-427 EKNESGMI
+427 
-435 AEITMS
+435 
-441 GTGYEKLY
+441 
-449 IGSASEASEAQ
+449 
-460 NSSNVL
+460 
-466 LPIKTITE
+466 
-474 NGKQKNVYQINV
+474 
-486 SALNTPIQV
+486 ALNTGIKV
-495 AAWGKKS
+495 ASHSIRKNKWYDR
-502 SWTDHTITFNFNTNT
+502 TVTIIPKTTK
-517 VDAGEDQSNSGD
+517 VDAGENKSDPENPGKDDSGNSGSSGNPGGTGGSSNSTGSSSGT
-529 NGDNGNNGGSNN
+529 NAGNNGSQ
-541 NGNNSNN
+541 NGNNSDNQY
-548 GGSSNNG
+548 SS
-555 GNTNNSGS
+555 S
-563 NNNSGQNGSDNKYD
+563 
-577 SNTNGST
+577 TNGTT
-584 SRVNSSTKLADGVYS
+584 SRVNTSTRLEDGTYK

-609 GKVNITCSQIRI
+609 GKVGITCSQIRI

-758 QRENQ
+758 PRENQ

-769 VQQSAE
+769 VQQSTE

-801 SEASKNQS
+801 SEVSQNQS

-822 VKYLVVPEG
+822 VKYLIVPDG

-866 GALDQVKAVSS
+866 GALNQVKAVAS
-877 EEKDCTNETIKNALK
+877 EEKDCTNEIIKNALK

-928 NSETQ
+928 DSETQ

-952 LNIPVFIDRSVDE
+952 LNIPVFIDRSIDE

-978 GAIFGCEDKAET
+978 GAIFGCEDKAEA

>member
-33 IDQIQNV
+33 TDQIQNV

-50 EDSETNEKSNSAED
+50 EDSETNEKSNSAEN
-64 SKVEIAKNEQAEV
+64 SKEEIGKNEQAEV

-115 DKENQEK
+115 DKKNQENQEK
-122 ESPEQEVVVPEFKAE
+122 ESPEQEAAVPEFKAE
-137 KVEAVVMNGK
+137 KVEAVVVNGK

-162 YIGKKEDTEKTPE
+162 YIGKKEDSEKTPE
-175 VKGEKNDLGGYD
+175 VKGEKNNLSGYD
-187 FVFETEAEN
+187 FVFETEAEY

-210 NEWYSEKDMFLD
+210 NEWYSEKDLFLD
-222 MPSEA
+222 MPAEA
-227 QFPELTA
+227 QFPELAA
-234 SVNELS
+234 SVNEVA
-240 GASLLSAG
+240 GANLLSAG
-248 ELQSREVAAG
+248 EVQSKEVAAG
-258 HKTVELIDGASYTID
+258 HKTVELIDGASY
-273 KSHISV
+273 KV
-279 TGNAMFKIEKCI
+279 TAETGADMFKVVDCTLVSTKDKGMEAVI
-291 LTNEGGKMYAR
+291 T
-302 IRLSGTGFTRLYMG
+302 LSRQGYDYLYMG
-316 ALADANNIEASEGK
+316 RAEEAAEADKNSWIPFN
-330 DSASFISPEVVND
+330 EV
-343 NGKDKNEFVI
+343 NGKYTYTI
-353 PVASLNTPIQFSARG
+353 PVKALNTGIEVASH
-368 SKGWTSER
+368 SKNNNKWYDR
-376 TITFNSEGMQFQGI
+376 TITFKSEGMQFQGL
-390 KDGTYEYKK
+390 KEGTYEYVK
-399 DSEKESQL
+399 DATNQVYTVTTDPGMFSVTEATL
-407 SVETASANGKNMFK
+407 SKTA
-421 IDACKL
+421 
-427 EKNESGMI
+427 EGMKVKV
-435 AEITMS
+435 TLK
-441 GTGYEKLY
+441 GTGYDALY
-449 IGSASEASEAQ
+449 LGSKEDAKKDDGK
-460 NSSNVL
+460 NW
-466 LPIKTITE
+466 ITPCETKGEGE
-474 NGKQKNVYQINV
+474 NQQYVFEIPV
-486 SALNTPIQV
+486 SALNTSIPI
-495 AAWGKKS
+495 ATHGTKSKK
-502 SWTDHTITFNFNTNT
+502 WFNHTITFNFNTNT

-529 NGDNGNNGGSNN
+529 NGNNENNGGSNN
-541 NGNNSNN
+541 NGNNGNN
-548 GGSSNNG
+548 SGSGNNG

-563 NNNSGQNGSDNKYD
+563 NNNYGQNGSDNKYD

-584 SRVNSSTKLADGVYS
+584 GRVNTSTKLADGVYS

-609 GKVNITCSQIRI
+609 GKVGITCSQIRI

-758 QRENQ
+758 PRENQ

-769 VQQSAE
+769 VQQSTE

-801 SEASKNQS
+801 SEVSQNQS

-822 VKYLVVPEG
+822 VKYLIVPDG
-831 VEIPVGLDKE
+831 VEIPVGLDKK

-866 GALDQVKAVSS
+866 GALNQVKAVAS
-877 EEKDCTNETIKNALK
+877 EEKDCTNEIIKNALK

-928 NSETQ
+928 DSETQ

-952 LNIPVFIDRSVDE
+952 LNIPVFIDRSIDE
-965 EDELAQAEWLKVY
+965 KDELAQAEWLKVY
-978 GAIFGCEDKAET
+978 GAIFGCEDKAED
-990 IYAELTK
+990 IYAELIK

>member
-7 RFLALF
+7 KFLALF
-13 MAVSMSVTPT
+13 MAVAMSVTPT
-23 TVLHAEESSE
+23 TALYAEEMNDADKLQNVGEQLKNTETEENHQDIVNEVDKKEDIEKKSQEDTVQGTQDE
-33 IDQIQNV
+33 IKDIQNNDSLTEV
-40 EIKQDENIAQ
+40 QPENKLSEETEQTKEIQKDKAQ
-50 EDSETNEKSNSAED
+50 ENESQKNTFQEEAEQL
-64 SKVEIAKNEQAEV
+64 VEA
-77 KDTQD
+77 
-82 NVPVKEEPVSDNT
+82 
-95 NQENVQENGN
+95 
-105 QNITSNVEKN
+105 
-115 DKENQEK
+115 
-122 ESPEQEVVVPEFKAE
+122 FKAE
-137 KVEAVVMNGK
+137 KVEAVILNGK

-153 TKDENYDKI
+153 TNNQDYDKI
-162 YIGKKEDTEKTPE
+162 YIGKKEAIDQAQE
-175 VKGEKNDLGGYD
+175 VTGKENSLGGFD
-187 FVFETEAEN
+187 FIFETEAEN
-196 LGQKLQFVPHLTEK
+196 LGQKLQFVPHLKEQ
-210 NEWYSEKDMFLD
+210 NVWYLEKDMYLD
-222 MPSEA
+222 MPEEA
-227 QFPELTA
+227 QFPELLT
-234 SVNELS
+234 SVNEAS
-240 GASLLSAG
+240 GANLLSMA
-248 ELQSREVAAG
+248 EVQAIEVPAG
-258 HKTVELIDGASYTID
+258 HKSVELIDGASYKATAE
-273 KSHISV
+273 
-279 TGNAMFKIEKCI
+279 TGESMFKVVDCVVKSTESGMTAVI
-291 LTNEGGKMYAR
+291 T
-302 IRLSGTGFTRLYMG
+302 LSGTGYDYLYMG
-316 ALADANNIEASEGK
+316 TAEEAAKADQSSYIKYKEVGGK
-330 DSASFISPEVVND
+330 YTYE
-343 NGKDKNEFVI
+343 I
-353 PVASLNTPIQFSARG
+353 PV
-368 SKGWTSER
+368 E
-376 TITFNSEGMQFQGI
+376 
-390 KDGTYEYKK
+390 
-399 DSEKESQL
+399 
-407 SVETASANGKNMFK
+407 
-421 IDACKL
+421 
-427 EKNESGMI
+427 
-435 AEITMS
+435 
-441 GTGYEKLY
+441 
-449 IGSASEASEAQ
+449 
-460 NSSNVL
+460 
-466 LPIKTITE
+466 
-474 NGKQKNVYQINV
+474 
-486 SALNTPIQV
+486 ALNTAIKV
-495 AAWGKKS
+495 S
-502 SWTDHTITFNFNTNT
+502 SHSIRKNKWYDRTVTIIPKTTK
-517 VDAGEDQSNSGD
+517 VDAGENKSDSENPGKDDSGNSGSSGNPGGTGGSSNSTGSSSGT
-529 NGDNGNNGGSNN
+529 NAGNNGSQ
-541 NGNNSNN
+541 NGNNSDNQY
-548 GGSSNNG
+548 SS
-555 GNTNNSGS
+555 S
-563 NNNSGQNGSDNKYD
+563 
-577 SNTNGST
+577 TNGTT
-584 SRVNSSTKLADGVYS
+584 SRVNTSTRLEDGTYK

-609 GKVNITCSQIRI
+609 GKVGITCSQIRI

-758 QRENQ
+758 PRENQ

-769 VQQSAE
+769 VQQSTE

-801 SEASKNQS
+801 SEVSQNQS

-822 VKYLVVPEG
+822 VKYLIVPDG

-866 GALDQVKAVSS
+866 GALNQVKAVAS
-877 EEKDCTNETIKNALK
+877 EEKDCTNEIIKNALK

-919 MDTEILPKE
+919 MDTEILPQE
-928 NSETQ
+928 DSETQ

-952 LNIPVFIDRSVDE
+952 LNIPVFIDRSIDE

-978 GAIFGCEDKAET
+978 GAIFGCEDKAEA

>member
-33 IDQIQNV
+33 TDQIQNV

-50 EDSETNEKSNSAED
+50 EDSETNEKSNSAEN
-64 SKVEIAKNEQAEV
+64 SKEEIGKNEQAEV

-115 DKENQEK
+115 DKKNQENQEK
-122 ESPEQEVVVPEFKAE
+122 ESPEQETAVPEFKAE
-137 KVEAVVMNGK
+137 KVEAVVVNGK

-162 YIGKKEDTEKTPE
+162 YIGKKEDSEKTPE
-175 VKGEKNDLGGYD
+175 VKGEKNNLGGYD

-210 NEWYSEKDMFLD
+210 NEWYSEKDLFLD
-222 MPSEA
+222 MPAEA
-227 QFPELTA
+227 QFPELAA
-234 SVNELS
+234 SVNEVA
-240 GASLLSAG
+240 GANLLSAG
-248 ELQSREVAAG
+248 EVQSKEVAAG
-258 HKTVELIDGASYTID
+258 HKTVELIDGASY
-273 KSHISV
+273 KV
-279 TGNAMFKIEKCI
+279 TAETGADMFKVVDCI
-291 LTNEGGKMYAR
+291 LVSTKDKGMEAV
-302 IRLSGTGFTRLYMG
+302 ITLSRQGYDYLYMG
-316 ALADANNIEASEGK
+316 RAEEAAKADKNNWIP
-330 DSASFISPEVVND
+330 FNEV
-343 NGKDKNEFVI
+343 NGKYTYTI
-353 PVASLNTPIQFSARG
+353 PVKALNTGIEVASH
-368 SKGWTSER
+368 SKKYNKWYDR
-376 TITFNSEGMQFQGI
+376 TITFKSEGMQFQGL
-390 KDGTYEYKK
+390 KEGTYEYVK
-399 DSEKESQL
+399 DATNQVYTVTTDPGMFSVTEATL
-407 SVETASANGKNMFK
+407 SKTA
-421 IDACKL
+421 
-427 EKNESGMI
+427 EGMKVKV
-435 AEITMS
+435 TLK
-441 GTGYEKLY
+441 GTGYDALY
-449 IGSASEASEAQ
+449 LGSKEDAKKDDGK
-460 NSSNVL
+460 NW
-466 LPIKTITE
+466 ITPCETKGEGE
-474 NGKQKNVYQINV
+474 NQQYAFEIPV
-486 SALNTPIQV
+486 SALNTSIPI
-495 AAWGKKS
+495 ATHGTKSKK
-502 SWTDHTITFNFNTNT
+502 WFNHTITFNFNTNT

-529 NGDNGNNGGSNN
+529 NGNNGNNGGSNN
-541 NGNNSNN
+541 NGNNGNN
-548 GGSSNNG
+548 SGSGNNG

-584 SRVNSSTKLADGVYS
+584 GRVNTSTKLADGVYS

-609 GKVNITCSQIRI
+609 GKVSITCSQIRI
-621 SGGQAYATITFSSS
+621 SGGQAYATIAFSSS
-635 HYQYVKANGSKYL
+635 HYQYVKANGSTYY
-648 PVSQGG
+648 PTSQGS

-758 QRENQ
+758 PRENQ

-769 VQQSAE
+769 VQQSTE

-801 SEASKNQS
+801 NEASQNQS

-822 VKYLVVPEG
+822 VKYLIVPEG

-866 GALDQVKAVSS
+866 GALNQVKAVAS
-877 EEKDCTNETIKNALK
+877 EEKDCTNEIIKNALK

-928 NSETQ
+928 DSETQ

-952 LNIPVFIDRSVDE
+952 LNIPVFIDRSIDE

-978 GAIFGCEDKAET
+978 GAIFGCEDKAEA

>member
-33 IDQIQNV
+33 TDQIQNV

-50 EDSETNEKSNSAED
+50 EDSETNEKSNSAEN
-64 SKVEIAKNEQAEV
+64 SKEEIGKNEQAEV

-115 DKENQEK
+115 DKKNQENQEK
-122 ESPEQEVVVPEFKAE
+122 ESPEQETAVPEFKAE
-137 KVEAVVMNGK
+137 KVEAVVVNGK

-162 YIGKKEDTEKTPE
+162 YIGKKEDSEKTPE
-175 VKGEKNDLGGYD
+175 VKGEKNNLGGYD

-210 NEWYSEKDMFLD
+210 NEWYSEKDLFLD
-222 MPSEA
+222 MPAEA
-227 QFPELTA
+227 QFTELAA
-234 SVNELS
+234 SVNEVA
-240 GASLLSAG
+240 GANLLSAG
-248 ELQSREVAAG
+248 EVQSKEVAAG
-258 HKTVELIDGASYTID
+258 HKTVELIDGASY
-273 KSHISV
+273 KV
-279 TGNAMFKIEKCI
+279 TAETGADMFKVVDCTLVSTKDKGMEAVI
-291 LTNEGGKMYAR
+291 T
-302 IRLSGTGFTRLYMG
+302 LSRQGYDYLYMG
-316 ALADANNIEASEGK
+316 RAEEAAKADKNSWIPFN
-330 DSASFISPEVVND
+330 EV
-343 NGKDKNEFVI
+343 NGKYTYTI
-353 PVASLNTPIQFSARG
+353 PVKALNTGIEVASH
-368 SKGWTSER
+368 SKNNNKWYDR
-376 TITFNSEGMQFQGI
+376 TITFKSEGMQFQGL
-390 KDGTYEYKK
+390 KEGTYEYVK
-399 DSEKESQL
+399 DATNQVYTVTTDPGMFSVTEATL
-407 SVETASANGKNMFK
+407 SK
-421 IDACKL
+421 
-427 EKNESGMI
+427 I
-435 AEITMS
+435 AEGMKVKVTLK
-441 GTGYEKLY
+441 GTGYDALY
-449 IGSASEASEAQ
+449 LGSKEDAKKDDGK
-460 NSSNVL
+460 NW
-466 LPIKTITE
+466 ITPCETKGEGE
-474 NGKQKNVYQINV
+474 NQQYVFEIPV
-486 SALNTPIQV
+486 SALNTSIPI
-495 AAWGKKS
+495 ATHGTKSKK
-502 SWTDHTITFNFNTNT
+502 WFNHTITFNFNTNT

-529 NGDNGNNGGSNN
+529 NGNNENNGGSNN
-541 NGNNSNN
+541 NGNNGNN
-548 GGSSNNG
+548 SGSGNNG

-563 NNNSGQNGSDNKYD
+563 NNNYGQNGSDNKYD

-584 SRVNSSTKLADGVYS
+584 GRVNTSTKLADGVYS

-609 GKVNITCSQIRI
+609 GKVSITCSQIRI

-695 AAEGSSVIGA
+695 EAEGSSVIGA

-758 QRENQ
+758 PRENQ

-769 VQQSAE
+769 VQQSTE

-801 SEASKNQS
+801 SEASQNQS

-822 VKYLVVPEG
+822 VKYLIVPDG

-866 GALDQVKAVSS
+866 GALNQVKAVAS
-877 EEKDCTNETIKNALK
+877 EEKDCTNEIIKNALK

-928 NSETQ
+928 DSETQ

-952 LNIPVFIDRSVDE
+952 LNIPVFIDRSIDE

-978 GAIFGCEDKAET
+978 GAIFGCEDKAEA

>member
-1 MKRNSK
+1 MNTGIKVASHSIRKNQWYDRTITISSDGMK
-7 RFLALF
+7 F
-13 MAVSMSVTPT
+13 
-23 TVLHAEESSE
+23 
-33 IDQIQNV
+33 
-40 EIKQDENIAQ
+40 
-50 EDSETNEKSNSAED
+50 
-64 SKVEIAKNEQAEV
+64 
-77 KDTQD
+77 
-82 NVPVKEEPVSDNT
+82 
-95 NQENVQENGN
+95 
-105 QNITSNVEKN
+105 
-115 DKENQEK
+115 
-122 ESPEQEVVVPEFKAE
+122 
-137 KVEAVVMNGK
+137 
-147 IQVTVS
+147 
-153 TKDENYDKI
+153 
-162 YIGKKEDTEKTPE
+162 
-175 VKGEKNDLGGYD
+175 
-187 FVFETEAEN
+187 
-196 LGQKLQFVPHLTEK
+196 QKLDEGEY
-210 NEWYSEKDMFLD
+210 NC
-222 MPSEA
+222 
-227 QFPELTA
+227 TA
-234 SVNELS
+234 ET
-240 GASLLSAG
+240 G
-248 ELQSREVAAG
+248 ES
-258 HKTVELIDGASYTID
+258 
-273 KSHISV
+273 
-279 TGNAMFKIEKCI
+279 MFKVVDCVVKSTESGMTAVI
-291 LTNEGGKMYAR
+291 T
-302 IRLSGTGFTRLYMG
+302 LSGTGYDYLYMG
-316 ALADANNIEASEGK
+316 TAEEAAKADQSSYIKYKEVGGK
-330 DSASFISPEVVND
+330 YTYE
-343 NGKDKNEFVI
+343 I
-353 PVASLNTPIQFSARG
+353 PV
-368 SKGWTSER
+368 E
-376 TITFNSEGMQFQGI
+376 
-390 KDGTYEYKK
+390 
-399 DSEKESQL
+399 
-407 SVETASANGKNMFK
+407 
-421 IDACKL
+421 
-427 EKNESGMI
+427 
-435 AEITMS
+435 
-441 GTGYEKLY
+441 
-449 IGSASEASEAQ
+449 
-460 NSSNVL
+460 
-466 LPIKTITE
+466 
-474 NGKQKNVYQINV
+474 
-486 SALNTPIQV
+486 ALNTAIKV
-495 AAWGKKS
+495 S
-502 SWTDHTITFNFNTNT
+502 SHSIRKNKWYDRTVTIIPKTTK
-517 VDAGEDQSNSGD
+517 VDAGENKSDPENPGKDDSGNSGSSGNPGGTGGSSNSTGSSSGT
-529 NGDNGNNGGSNN
+529 NAGNNGSQ
-541 NGNNSNN
+541 NGNNSDNQY
-548 GGSSNNG
+548 SS
-555 GNTNNSGS
+555 S
-563 NNNSGQNGSDNKYD
+563 
-577 SNTNGST
+577 TNGTT
-584 SRVNSSTKLADGVYS
+584 SRVNTSTRLEDGTYK

-609 GKVNITCSQIRI
+609 GKVGITCSQIRI

-758 QRENQ
+758 PRENQ

-769 VQQSAE
+769 VQQSTE

-801 SEASKNQS
+801 SEVSQNQS

-822 VKYLVVPEG
+822 VKYLIVPDG

-866 GALDQVKAVSS
+866 GALNQVKAVAS
-877 EEKDCTNETIKNALK
+877 EEKDCTNEIIKNALK

-928 NSETQ
+928 DSETQ

-952 LNIPVFIDRSVDE
+952 LNIPVFIDRSIDE

-978 GAIFGCEDKAET
+978 GAIFGCEEKAEA

>member
-33 IDQIQNV
+33 TDQIQNV

-64 SKVEIAKNEQAEV
+64 SKKEIGKNEQAEV

-95 NQENVQENGN
+95 NRENVQENGN

-115 DKENQEK
+115 DKKNQEK
-122 ESPEQEVVVPEFKAE
+122 ELPEQEAAVPEFKAE
-137 KVEAVVMNGK
+137 KVEAVVVNGK

-162 YIGKKEDTEKTPE
+162 YIGKKEDSEKTPE
-175 VKGEKNDLGGYD
+175 VKGEKNNLSGYD
-187 FVFETEAEN
+187 FVFETEAEY

-210 NEWYSEKDMFLD
+210 NEWYSEKDLFLD
-222 MPSEA
+222 MPAEA
-227 QFPELTA
+227 QFPELAA
-234 SVNELS
+234 SVNEVT
-240 GASLLSAG
+240 GANLLSAG
-248 ELQSREVAAG
+248 EVQSKEVAAG
-258 HKTVELIDGASYTID
+258 HKTVELIDGASYKVEAT
-273 KSHISV
+273 SNS
-279 TGNAMFKIEKCI
+279 GMFNIVDCV
-291 LTNEGGKMYAR
+291 LTSTSKGMEAV
-302 IRLSGTGFTRLYMG
+302 ITLSGTSYKKLYMG
-316 ALADANNIEASEGK
+316 TAAEAEKANEE
-330 DSASFISPEVVND
+330 SFIPYIEV
-343 NGKDKNEFVI
+343 NGKYTYKI
-353 PVASLNTPIQFSARG
+353 P
-368 SKGWTSER
+368 
-376 TITFNSEGMQFQGI
+376 
-390 KDGTYEYKK
+390 
-399 DSEKESQL
+399 
-407 SVETASANGKNMFK
+407 
-421 IDACKL
+421 
-427 EKNESGMI
+427 
-435 AEITMS
+435 
-441 GTGYEKLY
+441 
-449 IGSASEASEAQ
+449 
-460 NSSNVL
+460 
-466 LPIKTITE
+466 
-474 NGKQKNVYQINV
+474 V
-486 SALNTPIQV
+486 SALNVPIKIS
-495 AAWGKKS
+495 AYAKS
-502 SWTDHTITFNFNTNT
+502 RKDQQYHWYDRTITFNFNTNT

-529 NGDNGNNGGSNN
+529 NGNNGNNGGSNN

-548 GGSSNNG
+548 SGSGNNSG
-555 GNTNNSGS
+555 STNNSGS
-563 NNNSGQNGSDNKYD
+563 NNNYGQNGSDNKYD

-584 SRVNSSTKLADGVYS
+584 GRVNTSTKLADGVYS

-609 GKVNITCSQIRI
+609 GKVGITCSQIRI

-635 HYQYVKANGSKYL
+635 HYQYVKANGSTYY
-648 PVSQGG
+648 PTSQGS

-758 QRENQ
+758 PRENQ

-769 VQQSAE
+769 VQQSTE

-801 SEASKNQS
+801 SEVSQNQS

-822 VKYLVVPEG
+822 VKYLIVPEG

-866 GALDQVKAVSS
+866 GALNQVKAVAS
-877 EEKDCTNETIKNALK
+877 EEKDCTNGIIKNALK

-928 NSETQ
+928 DSETQ

-952 LNIPVFIDRSVDE
+952 LNIPVFIDRSIDE

-978 GAIFGCEDKAET
+978 GAIFGCEDKAEA
-990 IYAELTK
+990 IYTELTK

>member
-7 RFLALF
+7 KFLALF
-13 MAVSMSVTPT
+13 MAVAMSVTPT
-23 TVLHAEESSE
+23 TALYAEEMNDADKLQNVGEQLKNTETEENHQDIVNEVDKKEDIEKKSQEDTVQGTQDE
-33 IDQIQNV
+33 IKDIQNNDSLTEV
-40 EIKQDENIAQ
+40 QPENKLSEETEQTKEIQKDKAQ
-50 EDSETNEKSNSAED
+50 ENESQKNTFQEEAEQL
-64 SKVEIAKNEQAEV
+64 VEA
-77 KDTQD
+77 
-82 NVPVKEEPVSDNT
+82 
-95 NQENVQENGN
+95 
-105 QNITSNVEKN
+105 
-115 DKENQEK
+115 
-122 ESPEQEVVVPEFKAE
+122 FKAE
-137 KVEAVVMNGK
+137 KVEAVILNGK

-153 TKDENYDKI
+153 TNNQDYDKI
-162 YIGKKEDTEKTPE
+162 YIGKKEAIDQAQE
-175 VKGEKNDLGGYD
+175 VTGKENSLGGFD
-187 FVFETEAEN
+187 FIFETEAEN
-196 LGQKLQFVPHLTEK
+196 LGQKLQFVPHLKEQ
-210 NEWYSEKDMFLD
+210 NVWYLEKDMYLD
-222 MPSEA
+222 MPEEA
-227 QFPELTA
+227 QFPELLT
-234 SVNELS
+234 SVNEAS
-240 GASLLSAG
+240 GANLLSMA
-248 ELQSREVAAG
+248 EVQAIEVPAG
-258 HKTVELIDGASYTID
+258 HKSVELIDGASYKATAE
-273 KSHISV
+273 
-279 TGNAMFKIEKCI
+279 TGESMFKVVDCVVKSTESGITAVI
-291 LTNEGGKMYAR
+291 T
-302 IRLSGTGFTRLYMG
+302 LSGTGYDYLYMG
-316 ALADANNIEASEGK
+316 TAEEAAKADQSSYIKYKEVGGK
-330 DSASFISPEVVND
+330 YTYE
-343 NGKDKNEFVI
+343 I
-353 PVASLNTPIQFSARG
+353 PV
-368 SKGWTSER
+368 E
-376 TITFNSEGMQFQGI
+376 
-390 KDGTYEYKK
+390 
-399 DSEKESQL
+399 
-407 SVETASANGKNMFK
+407 
-421 IDACKL
+421 
-427 EKNESGMI
+427 
-435 AEITMS
+435 
-441 GTGYEKLY
+441 
-449 IGSASEASEAQ
+449 
-460 NSSNVL
+460 
-466 LPIKTITE
+466 
-474 NGKQKNVYQINV
+474 
-486 SALNTPIQV
+486 ALNTAIKV
-495 AAWGKKS
+495 S
-502 SWTDHTITFNFNTNT
+502 SHSIRKNKWYDRTVTIIPKTTK
-517 VDAGEDQSNSGD
+517 VDAGENKSDPENPGKDDSGNSGSSGNPGGTGGSSNSTGSGSGT
-529 NGDNGNNGGSNN
+529 NAGNNGSQ
-541 NGNNSNN
+541 NGNNSDNQY
-548 GGSSNNG
+548 SS
-555 GNTNNSGS
+555 S
-563 NNNSGQNGSDNKYD
+563 
-577 SNTNGST
+577 TNGTT
-584 SRVNSSTKLADGVYS
+584 SRVNTSTRLEDGTYK

-609 GKVNITCSQIRI
+609 GKVGITCSQIRI

-685 SIFVYLAGAQ
+685 SIFVYLAGAR

-758 QRENQ
+758 PRENQ

-769 VQQSAE
+769 VQQSTE
-775 MTQSGRV
+775 MTQNGRI

-801 SEASKNQS
+801 SEVSQNQS

-822 VKYLVVPEG
+822 VKYLIVPEG

-866 GALDQVKAVSS
+866 GALNQVKAVAS
-877 EEKDCTNETIKNALK
+877 EEKDCTNEIIKNALK

-928 NSETQ
+928 DSETQ

-952 LNIPVFIDRSVDE
+952 LNIPVFIDRSIDE

-978 GAIFGCEDKAET
+978 GAIFGCEDKAEA

>member
-13 MAVSMSVTPT
+13 IAVSMSVTPT

-33 IDQIQNV
+33 TDQIQNV

-50 EDSETNEKSNSAED
+50 EDSETNEKSNSAEN
-64 SKVEIAKNEQAEV
+64 SKEEIGKNEQAEV

-115 DKENQEK
+115 DKKNQENQEK
-122 ESPEQEVVVPEFKAE
+122 ESPEQEAAVPEFKAE
-137 KVEAVVMNGK
+137 KVEAVVVNGK

-162 YIGKKEDTEKTPE
+162 YIGKKEDSEKTPE
-175 VKGEKNDLGGYD
+175 VKGEKNNLSGYD
-187 FVFETEAEN
+187 FVFETEAEY

-210 NEWYSEKDMFLD
+210 NEWYSEKDLFLD
-222 MPSEA
+222 MPAEA
-227 QFPELTA
+227 QFPELAA
-234 SVNELS
+234 SVNEVA
-240 GASLLSAG
+240 GANLLSAG
-248 ELQSREVAAG
+248 EVQSKEVAAG
-258 HKTVELIDGASYTID
+258 HKTVELIDGASY
-273 KSHISV
+273 KV
-279 TGNAMFKIEKCI
+279 TAETGADMFKVVDCTLVSTKDKGMEAVI
-291 LTNEGGKMYAR
+291 T
-302 IRLSGTGFTRLYMG
+302 LSRQGYDYLYMG
-316 ALADANNIEASEGK
+316 RAEEAAEADKNSWIPFN
-330 DSASFISPEVVND
+330 EV
-343 NGKDKNEFVI
+343 NGKYTYTI
-353 PVASLNTPIQFSARG
+353 PVKALNTGIEVASH
-368 SKGWTSER
+368 SKNNNKWYDR
-376 TITFNSEGMQFQGI
+376 TITFKSEGMQFQGL
-390 KDGTYEYKK
+390 KEGTYEYVK
-399 DSEKESQL
+399 DATNQVYTVTTDPGMFSVTEATL
-407 SVETASANGKNMFK
+407 SKTA
-421 IDACKL
+421 
-427 EKNESGMI
+427 EGMKVKV
-435 AEITMS
+435 TLK
-441 GTGYEKLY
+441 GTGYDALY
-449 IGSASEASEAQ
+449 LGSKEDAKKDDGK
-460 NSSNVL
+460 NW
-466 LPIKTITE
+466 ITPCETKGEGE
-474 NGKQKNVYQINV
+474 NQQYVFEIPV
-486 SALNTPIQV
+486 SALNTSIPI
-495 AAWGKKS
+495 ATHGTKSKK
-502 SWTDHTITFNFNTNT
+502 WFNHTITFNFNTNT

-529 NGDNGNNGGSNN
+529 NGNNENNGDSNN
-541 NGNNSNN
+541 NGNNGNN
-548 GGSSNNG
+548 SGSGNNG

-563 NNNSGQNGSDNKYD
+563 NNNYGQNGSDNKYD

-584 SRVNSSTKLADGVYS
+584 GRVNTSTKLADGVYS

-609 GKVNITCSQIRI
+609 GKVGITCSQIRI

-705 GMASESKKLDQEAP
+705 GMDSESKKLDQDAP

-758 QRENQ
+758 PRENQ

-769 VQQSAE
+769 VQQSTE

-801 SEASKNQS
+801 SEASQNQS

-822 VKYLVVPEG
+822 VKYLIVPDG

-866 GALDQVKAVSS
+866 GALNQVKAVAS
-877 EEKDCTNETIKNALK
+877 EEKDCTNEIIKNALK

-919 MDTEILPKE
+919 MDTEILPQE
-928 NSETQ
+928 DSETQ

-952 LNIPVFIDRSVDE
+952 LNIPVFIDRSIDE

-978 GAIFGCEDKAET
+978 GAIFGCEDKAEA

>member
-13 MAVSMSVTPT
+13 IAVSMSVTPT

-33 IDQIQNV
+33 TDQIQNV

-50 EDSETNEKSNSAED
+50 EDSETNEKSNSAEN
-64 SKVEIAKNEQAEV
+64 SKEEIGKNEQAEV

-115 DKENQEK
+115 DKKNQENQEK
-122 ESPEQEVVVPEFKAE
+122 ESPEQEAAVPEFKAE
-137 KVEAVVMNGK
+137 KVEAVVVNGK

-162 YIGKKEDTEKTPE
+162 YIGKKEDSEKTPE
-175 VKGEKNDLGGYD
+175 VKGEKNNLSGYD
-187 FVFETEAEN
+187 FVFETEAEY

-210 NEWYSEKDMFLD
+210 NEWYSEKDLFLD
-222 MPSEA
+222 MPAEA
-227 QFPELTA
+227 QFPELAA
-234 SVNELS
+234 SVNEVA
-240 GASLLSAG
+240 GANLLSAG
-248 ELQSREVAAG
+248 EVQSKEVAAG
-258 HKTVELIDGASYTID
+258 HKTVELIDGASY
-273 KSHISV
+273 KV
-279 TGNAMFKIEKCI
+279 TAETGADMFKVVDCTLVSTKDKGMEAVI
-291 LTNEGGKMYAR
+291 T
-302 IRLSGTGFTRLYMG
+302 LSRQGYDYLYMG
-316 ALADANNIEASEGK
+316 RAEEAAEADKNSWIPFN
-330 DSASFISPEVVND
+330 EV
-343 NGKDKNEFVI
+343 NGKYTYTI
-353 PVASLNTPIQFSARG
+353 PVKALNTGIEVASH
-368 SKGWTSER
+368 SKNNNKWYDR
-376 TITFNSEGMQFQGI
+376 TITFKSEGMQFQGL
-390 KDGTYEYKK
+390 KEGTYEYVK
-399 DSEKESQL
+399 DATEQVYTVTTDPGMFSVTEATL
-407 SVETASANGKNMFK
+407 SKTA
-421 IDACKL
+421 
-427 EKNESGMI
+427 EGMK
-435 AEITMS
+435 AKVTLK
-441 GTGYEKLY
+441 GTGYDALY
-449 IGSASEASEAQ
+449 LGSEEDAKNDDGKNWIRPCE
-460 NSSNVL
+460 
-466 LPIKTITE
+466 IKGEGE
-474 NGKQKNVYQINV
+474 NRQYVFEIPV
-486 SALNTPIQV
+486 SALNTSIPI
-495 AAWGKKS
+495 ATHGTKSKK
-502 SWTDHTITFNFNTNT
+502 WFNHTITFNFNTNT

-529 NGDNGNNGGSNN
+529 NGNNGNNGGSNN
-541 NGNNSNN
+541 NGNNGNN
-548 GGSSNNG
+548 SGSGNNG

-563 NNNSGQNGSDNKYD
+563 NNNYGQNGSDNKYD

-584 SRVNSSTKLADGVYS
+584 GRVNTSTKLADGVYS

-609 GKVNITCSQIRI
+609 GKVGITCSQIRI

-705 GMASESKKLDQEAP
+705 GMDSESKKLDQEAP

-724 EYQGEVELN
+724 EYQGEVKLN

-758 QRENQ
+758 PRENQ
-763 EDESGE
+763 EDESRE
-769 VQQSAE
+769 VQQSTE

-801 SEASKNQS
+801 SEASQNQS

-822 VKYLVVPEG
+822 VKYLIVPDG

-866 GALDQVKAVSS
+866 GALNQVKAVAS
-877 EEKDCTNETIKNALK
+877 EEKDCTNEIIKNALK

-928 NSETQ
+928 DSETQ

-952 LNIPVFIDRSVDE
+952 LNIPVFIDRSIDE
-965 EDELAQAEWLKVY
+965 EDELAQVEWLKVY
-978 GAIFGCEDKAET
+978 GAIFGCEDKAEA

>member
-7 RFLALF
+7 KFLALF
-13 MAVSMSVTPT
+13 MAVAMSVTPT
-23 TVLHAEESSE
+23 TALYAEEMNDADKLQNVGEQLENTETEENHQDIVNEVDKKEDIEKNSQEDTVQGTQDE
-33 IDQIQNV
+33 IKDIQNNDSLTEV
-40 EIKQDENIAQ
+40 QPENKLSEETEQTKEIQKDKAQ
-50 EDSETNEKSNSAED
+50 ENESQKNTFQEEEEQL
-64 SKVEIAKNEQAEV
+64 VEA
-77 KDTQD
+77 
-82 NVPVKEEPVSDNT
+82 
-95 NQENVQENGN
+95 
-105 QNITSNVEKN
+105 
-115 DKENQEK
+115 
-122 ESPEQEVVVPEFKAE
+122 FKAE
-137 KVEAVVMNGK
+137 KVEAVILNGK

-153 TKDENYDKI
+153 TNNQDYDKI
-162 YIGKKEDTEKTPE
+162 YIGKKEAIDQAQE
-175 VKGEKNDLGGYD
+175 VTGKENSLGGFD
-187 FVFETEAEN
+187 FIFETEAEN
-196 LGQKLQFVPHLTEK
+196 LGQKLQFVPHLKEQ
-210 NEWYSEKDMFLD
+210 NVWYLEKDMYLD
-222 MPSEA
+222 MPEEA
-227 QFPELTA
+227 QFPELLT
-234 SVNELS
+234 SVNEAS
-240 GASLLSAG
+240 GANLLSMA
-248 ELQSREVAAG
+248 EVQAIEVPAG
-258 HKTVELIDGASYTID
+258 HKSVELIDGASYKATAE
-273 KSHISV
+273 
-279 TGNAMFKIEKCI
+279 TGEKMFKVVDCVVKSTESGMTAVI
-291 LTNEGGKMYAR
+291 T
-302 IRLSGTGFTRLYMG
+302 LSGTGYDYLYMG
-316 ALADANNIEASEGK
+316 TAEEAAKADQSSYIKYKEVGGK
-330 DSASFISPEVVND
+330 YTYE
-343 NGKDKNEFVI
+343 I
-353 PVASLNTPIQFSARG
+353 PV
-368 SKGWTSER
+368 E
-376 TITFNSEGMQFQGI
+376 
-390 KDGTYEYKK
+390 
-399 DSEKESQL
+399 
-407 SVETASANGKNMFK
+407 
-421 IDACKL
+421 
-427 EKNESGMI
+427 
-435 AEITMS
+435 
-441 GTGYEKLY
+441 
-449 IGSASEASEAQ
+449 
-460 NSSNVL
+460 
-466 LPIKTITE
+466 
-474 NGKQKNVYQINV
+474 
-486 SALNTPIQV
+486 ALNTAIKV
-495 AAWGKKS
+495 S
-502 SWTDHTITFNFNTNT
+502 SHSIRKNKWYDRTVTIIPKTTK
-517 VDAGEDQSNSGD
+517 VDAGENKSDLENPGKDDSGNSGSSGNPGGTGGSSNSTGSSSGT
-529 NGDNGNNGGSNN
+529 NAGNNGSQ
-541 NGNNSNN
+541 NGNNSDNQY
-548 GGSSNNG
+548 SS
-555 GNTNNSGS
+555 S
-563 NNNSGQNGSDNKYD
+563 
-577 SNTNGST
+577 TNGTT
-584 SRVNSSTKLADGVYS
+584 SRVNTSTRLEDGTYK

-609 GKVNITCSQIRI
+609 GKVGITCSQIRI

-705 GMASESKKLDQEAP
+705 GMDSESKKLDQDAP

-758 QRENQ
+758 PRENQ

-769 VQQSAE
+769 VQQSTE

-801 SEASKNQS
+801 SEASQNQS

-822 VKYLVVPEG
+822 VKYLIVPDG

-866 GALDQVKAVSS
+866 GALNQVKAVAS
-877 EEKDCTNETIKNALK
+877 EEKDCTNEIIKNALK

-919 MDTEILPKE
+919 MDTEILPQE
-928 NSETQ
+928 DSETQ

-952 LNIPVFIDRSVDE
+952 LNIPVFIDRSIDE

-978 GAIFGCEDKAET
+978 GAIFGCEDKAEA

>member
-33 IDQIQNV
+33 TDQIQNV
-40 EIKQDENIAQ
+40 EEKQDENIAQ
-50 EDSETNEKSNSAED
+50 EDSQKNEKSDSAED
-64 SKVEIAKNEQAEV
+64 SKEETSKNEQAEV

-82 NVPVKEEPVSDNT
+82 NVPVKEEQVSDNT
-95 NQENVQENGN
+95 NQGNVQENDG

-115 DKENQEK
+115 NKKNQEK

-137 KVEAVVMNGK
+137 KVEAVVVNGK

-162 YIGKKEDTEKTPE
+162 YIGKKEDTEKTLE

-196 LGQKLQFVPHLTEK
+196 LGQKLQYVPHLTEK

-222 MPSEA
+222 MPAEA
-227 QFPELTA
+227 QFPELAA
-234 SVNELS
+234 SVNEVA
-240 GASLLSAG
+240 GANLLSVG
-248 ELQSREVAAG
+248 EVQSKEVAAG
-258 HKTVELIDGASYTID
+258 HKTVELIDGASYKVEAT
-273 KSHISV
+273 SNS
-279 TGNAMFKIEKCI
+279 GMFNIVDCV
-291 LTNEGGKMYAR
+291 LTSTSKGMEAV
-302 IRLSGTGFTRLYMG
+302 ITLSGTSYKKLYMG
-316 ALADANNIEASEGK
+316 TAEEAEKANEE
-330 DSASFISPEVVND
+330 SFIPFIEV
-343 NGKDKNEFVI
+343 NGKYTYKI
-353 PVASLNTPIQFSARG
+353 P
-368 SKGWTSER
+368 
-376 TITFNSEGMQFQGI
+376 
-390 KDGTYEYKK
+390 
-399 DSEKESQL
+399 
-407 SVETASANGKNMFK
+407 
-421 IDACKL
+421 
-427 EKNESGMI
+427 
-435 AEITMS
+435 
-441 GTGYEKLY
+441 
-449 IGSASEASEAQ
+449 
-460 NSSNVL
+460 
-466 LPIKTITE
+466 
-474 NGKQKNVYQINV
+474 V
-486 SALNTPIQV
+486 SALNTPIKIS
-495 AAWGKKS
+495 AYAKS
-502 SWTDHTITFNFNTNT
+502 RKDQQYHWYDRTITFNFNTNT
-517 VDAGEDQSNSGD
+517 VDAGKDQSNSGD
-529 NGDNGNNGGSNN
+529 NGNNGNNGGSNN

-548 GGSSNNG
+548 SGSGNNG

-584 SRVNSSTKLADGVYS
+584 GRVNTSTKLADGVYS

-609 GKVNITCSQIRI
+609 GKVSITCSQIRI
-621 SGGQAYATITFSSS
+621 SGGQAYATIAFSSS
-635 HYQYVKANGSKYL
+635 HYQYVKANGSTYY
-648 PVSQGG
+648 PTSQGS

-758 QRENQ
+758 PRENQ

-769 VQQSAE
+769 VQQSTE

-822 VKYLVVPEG
+822 VKYLIVPEG

-928 NSETQ
+928 DSETQ

>member
-1 MKRNSK
+1 MQKKMTGTIATHGTKSK
-7 RFLALF
+7 
-13 MAVSMSVTPT
+13 
-23 TVLHAEESSE
+23 
-33 IDQIQNV
+33 
-40 EIKQDENIAQ
+40 K
-50 EDSETNEKSNSAED
+50 
-64 SKVEIAKNEQAEV
+64 
-77 KDTQD
+77 
-82 NVPVKEEPVSDNT
+82 
-95 NQENVQENGN
+95 
-105 QNITSNVEKN
+105 
-115 DKENQEK
+115 
-122 ESPEQEVVVPEFKAE
+122 
-137 KVEAVVMNGK
+137 
-147 IQVTVS
+147 
-153 TKDENYDKI
+153 
-162 YIGKKEDTEKTPE
+162 
-175 VKGEKNDLGGYD
+175 
-187 FVFETEAEN
+187 
-196 LGQKLQFVPHLTEK
+196 
-210 NEWYSEKDMFLD
+210 W
-222 MPSEA
+222 
-227 QFPELTA
+227 
-234 SVNELS
+234 
-240 GASLLSAG
+240 
-248 ELQSREVAAG
+248 
-258 HKTVELIDGASYTID
+258 
-273 KSHISV
+273 
-279 TGNAMFKIEKCI
+279 
-291 LTNEGGKMYAR
+291 
-302 IRLSGTGFTRLYMG
+302 
-316 ALADANNIEASEGK
+316 
-330 DSASFISPEVVND
+330 
-343 NGKDKNEFVI
+343 
-353 PVASLNTPIQFSARG
+353 
-368 SKGWTSER
+368 
-376 TITFNSEGMQFQGI
+376 FN
-390 KDGTYEYKK
+390 
-399 DSEKESQL
+399 
-407 SVETASANGKNMFK
+407 
-421 IDACKL
+421 
-427 EKNESGMI
+427 
-435 AEITMS
+435 
-441 GTGYEKLY
+441 
-449 IGSASEASEAQ
+449 
-460 NSSNVL
+460 
-466 LPIKTITE
+466 
-474 NGKQKNVYQINV
+474 
-486 SALNTPIQV
+486 
-495 AAWGKKS
+495 
-502 SWTDHTITFNFNTNT
+502 HTITFNFNTNT

-529 NGDNGNNGGSNN
+529 NGNNGNNGGSNN
-541 NGNNSNN
+541 NGNNGNN
-548 GGSSNNG
+548 SGSGNNG

-584 SRVNSSTKLADGVYS
+584 GRVNTSTKLADGVYS

-609 GKVNITCSQIRI
+609 GKVSITCSQIRI
-621 SGGQAYATITFSSS
+621 SGGQAYATIAFSSS
-635 HYQYVKANGSKYL
+635 HYQYVKANGSTYY
-648 PVSQGG
+648 PTSQGS

-724 EYQGEVELN
+724 EYEGEVELN

-758 QRENQ
+758 PRENQ

-769 VQQSAE
+769 VQQSTE

-801 SEASKNQS
+801 SEASQNQS

-822 VKYLVVPEG
+822 VKYLIVPEG

-866 GALDQVKAVSS
+866 GELNQVKAVAS
-877 EEKDCTNETIKNALK
+877 EEKDCTNEIIKNALK

-928 NSETQ
+928 DSETQ

-952 LNIPVFIDRSVDE
+952 LNIPVFIDRSIDE

-978 GAIFGCEDKAET
+978 GAIFGCEDKAEA

>member
-33 IDQIQNV
+33 TDQIQNV

-50 EDSETNEKSNSAED
+50 EDSETNEKSNSAEN
-64 SKVEIAKNEQAEV
+64 SKEEIGKNEQAEV

-115 DKENQEK
+115 DKKNQEK
-122 ESPEQEVVVPEFKAE
+122 ESPEQEAAVPEFKAE
-137 KVEAVVMNGK
+137 KVEAVVVNGK

-162 YIGKKEDTEKTPE
+162 YIGKKEDSEKTPE
-175 VKGEKNDLGGYD
+175 VKGEKNNLGGYD
-187 FVFETEAEN
+187 FVFETEAEY

-210 NEWYSEKDMFLD
+210 NEWYSEKDLFLN
-222 MPSEA
+222 MPAEA
-227 QFPELTA
+227 QFPEFAA
-234 SVNELS
+234 SVNEVA
-240 GASLLSAG
+240 GADLLSAG
-248 ELQSREVAAG
+248 EIQNREVEAG
-258 HKTVELIDGASYTID
+258 HKTVELIDGASY
-273 KSHISV
+273 KV
-279 TGNAMFKIEKCI
+279 TAETGADMFKVVDCTLVSTKDKGMEAVI
-291 LTNEGGKMYAR
+291 T
-302 IRLSGTGFTRLYMG
+302 LSKQGYDYLYMG
-316 ALADANNIEASEGK
+316 KAEEAAKADKNNWIP
-330 DSASFISPEVVND
+330 FNEV
-343 NGKDKNEFVI
+343 NGKYTYTI
-353 PVASLNTPIQFSARG
+353 PVKALNTGIEVASH
-368 SKGWTSER
+368 SKKYNKWYDR
-376 TITFNSEGMQFQGI
+376 TITFKSEGMQFQGL
-390 KDGTYEYKK
+390 KEGTYEYVK
-399 DSEKESQL
+399 DATNQVYTVTTDPGKFSVTEATL
-407 SVETASANGKNMFK
+407 SKTA
-421 IDACKL
+421 
-427 EKNESGMI
+427 EGMK
-435 AEITMS
+435 AKVTLK
-441 GTGYEKLY
+441 GTGYDALY
-449 IGSASEASEAQ
+449 LGSKEDAENDDGKNWIASCETKGEG
-460 NSSNVL
+460 
-466 LPIKTITE
+466 E
-474 NGKQKNVYQINV
+474 NQQYVFEIPV
-486 SALNTPIQV
+486 SALNTSIPI
-495 AAWGKKS
+495 ATHGTKSKK
-502 SWTDHTITFNFNTNT
+502 WFNHTITFNFNTNI

-529 NGDNGNNGGSNN
+529 NGNNGNNGGSNN
-541 NGNNSNN
+541 NGNNGNN
-548 GGSSNNG
+548 SGSGNNG

-584 SRVNSSTKLADGVYS
+584 GRVNTSTKLADGVYS

-609 GKVNITCSQIRI
+609 GKVSITCSQIRI
-621 SGGQAYATITFSSS
+621 SGGQAYATIAFSSS
-635 HYQYVKANGSKYL
+635 HYQYVKANGSTYY
-648 PVSQGG
+648 PTSQGS

-758 QRENQ
+758 PRENQ

-769 VQQSAE
+769 VQQSTE

-801 SEASKNQS
+801 SEASQNQS

-822 VKYLVVPEG
+822 VKYLIVPEG

-866 GALDQVKAVSS
+866 GALKQVKAVAS
-877 EEKDCTNETIKNALK
+877 EEKDCTNEIIKNALK

-928 NSETQ
+928 DSETQ

-952 LNIPVFIDRSVDE
+952 LNIPVFIDRSIDE

-978 GAIFGCEDKAET
+978 GAIFGCEDKAEA
-990 IYAELTK
+990 IYTELTK

>member
-13 MAVSMSVTPT
+13 IAVSMSVTPT

-33 IDQIQNV
+33 TDQIQNV

-50 EDSETNEKSNSAED
+50 EDSETNEKSNSAEN
-64 SKVEIAKNEQAEV
+64 SKEEIGKNEQAEV

-115 DKENQEK
+115 DKKNQENQEK
-122 ESPEQEVVVPEFKAE
+122 ESPEQEAAVPEFKAE
-137 KVEAVVMNGK
+137 KVEAVVVNGK

-162 YIGKKEDTEKTPE
+162 YIGKKEDSEKTPE
-175 VKGEKNDLGGYD
+175 VKGEKNNLSGYD
-187 FVFETEAEN
+187 FVFETEAEY

-210 NEWYSEKDMFLD
+210 NEWYSEKDLFLD
-222 MPSEA
+222 MPAEA
-227 QFPELTA
+227 QFPELAA
-234 SVNELS
+234 SVNEVA
-240 GASLLSAG
+240 GANLLSAG
-248 ELQSREVAAG
+248 EVQSKEVAAG
-258 HKTVELIDGASYTID
+258 HKTVELIDGASY
-273 KSHISV
+273 KV
-279 TGNAMFKIEKCI
+279 TAETGADMFKVVDCTLVSTKDKGMEAVI
-291 LTNEGGKMYAR
+291 T
-302 IRLSGTGFTRLYMG
+302 LSRQGYDYLYMG
-316 ALADANNIEASEGK
+316 RAEEAAKADKNNWIP
-330 DSASFISPEVVND
+330 FNEV
-343 NGKDKNEFVI
+343 NGKYTYTI
-353 PVASLNTPIQFSARG
+353 PVKALNTGIEVASH
-368 SKGWTSER
+368 SKNNNKWYDR
-376 TITFNSEGMQFQGI
+376 TITFKSEGMQFQGL
-390 KDGTYEYKK
+390 KEGTYEYVK
-399 DSEKESQL
+399 DATNQVYTVTTDPGMFSVTEATL
-407 SVETASANGKNMFK
+407 SK
-421 IDACKL
+421 
-427 EKNESGMI
+427 I
-435 AEITMS
+435 AEGMKVKVTLK
-441 GTGYEKLY
+441 GTGYDALY
-449 IGSASEASEAQ
+449 LGSKEDAKKDDGK
-460 NSSNVL
+460 NW
-466 LPIKTITE
+466 ITPCETKGEGE
-474 NGKQKNVYQINV
+474 NQQYVFEIPV
-486 SALNTPIQV
+486 SALNTSIPI
-495 AAWGKKS
+495 ATHGRKSKK
-502 SWTDHTITFNFNTNT
+502 WFNHTITFNFNTNT

-529 NGDNGNNGGSNN
+529 NGNNENNGGSNN
-541 NGNNSNN
+541 NGNNGNN
-548 GGSSNNG
+548 SGSGNNG

-563 NNNSGQNGSDNKYD
+563 NNNYGQNGSDNKYD

-584 SRVNSSTKLADGVYS
+584 GRVNTSTKLADGVYS

-609 GKVNITCSQIRI
+609 GKVSITCSQIRI

-705 GMASESKKLDQEAP
+705 GMDSESKKLDQDAP

-758 QRENQ
+758 PRENQ

-769 VQQSAE
+769 VQQSTE

-801 SEASKNQS
+801 SEASQNQS

-822 VKYLVVPEG
+822 VKYLIVPDG

-866 GALDQVKAVSS
+866 GALNQVKAVAS
-877 EEKDCTNETIKNALK
+877 EEKDCTNEIIKNALK

-919 MDTEILPKE
+919 MDTEILPQE
-928 NSETQ
+928 DSETQ
-933 ETLEDQLNTMKEI
+933 ETLENQLNTMKEI

-952 LNIPVFIDRSVDE
+952 LNIPVFIDRSIDE

-978 GAIFGCEDKAET
+978 GAIFGCEDKAEA

>member
-7 RFLALF
+7 KFLALF
-13 MAVSMSVTPT
+13 MAVAMSVTPT
-23 TVLHAEESSE
+23 TALYAEEMNDADKLQNVGEQLENTETEENHQDIVNEVDKKEDIEKISREDTVQGTQDE
-33 IDQIQNV
+33 IKDIQNNDSLTEV
-40 EIKQDENIAQ
+40 QPENKLSEETEQTKEIQKDKAQ
-50 EDSETNEKSNSAED
+50 ENESQKNTFQEEEEQL
-64 SKVEIAKNEQAEV
+64 VEA
-77 KDTQD
+77 
-82 NVPVKEEPVSDNT
+82 
-95 NQENVQENGN
+95 
-105 QNITSNVEKN
+105 
-115 DKENQEK
+115 
-122 ESPEQEVVVPEFKAE
+122 FKAE
-137 KVEAVVMNGK
+137 KVEAVILNGK

-153 TKDENYDKI
+153 TNNQDYDKI
-162 YIGKKEDTEKTPE
+162 YIGKKEAIDQAQE
-175 VKGEKNDLGGYD
+175 VTGKENSLGGFD
-187 FVFETEAEN
+187 FIFETEAEN
-196 LGQKLQFVPHLTEK
+196 LGQKLQFVPHLKEQ
-210 NEWYSEKDMFLD
+210 NVWYLEKDMYLD
-222 MPSEA
+222 MPEEA
-227 QFPELTA
+227 QFPELLT
-234 SVNELS
+234 SVNEAS
-240 GASLLSAG
+240 GANLLSMA
-248 ELQSREVAAG
+248 EVQAIEVPAG
-258 HKTVELIDGASYTID
+258 HKSVELIDGASYKATAE
-273 KSHISV
+273 
-279 TGNAMFKIEKCI
+279 TGEKMFKVVDCVVKSTESGMTAVI
-291 LTNEGGKMYAR
+291 T
-302 IRLSGTGFTRLYMG
+302 LSGTGYDYLYMG
-316 ALADANNIEASEGK
+316 TAEEAAKADQSSYIKYKEVGGK
-330 DSASFISPEVVND
+330 YTYE
-343 NGKDKNEFVI
+343 I
-353 PVASLNTPIQFSARG
+353 PV
-368 SKGWTSER
+368 E
-376 TITFNSEGMQFQGI
+376 
-390 KDGTYEYKK
+390 
-399 DSEKESQL
+399 
-407 SVETASANGKNMFK
+407 
-421 IDACKL
+421 
-427 EKNESGMI
+427 
-435 AEITMS
+435 
-441 GTGYEKLY
+441 
-449 IGSASEASEAQ
+449 
-460 NSSNVL
+460 
-466 LPIKTITE
+466 
-474 NGKQKNVYQINV
+474 
-486 SALNTPIQV
+486 ALNTAIKV
-495 AAWGKKS
+495 S
-502 SWTDHTITFNFNTNT
+502 SHSIRKNKWYDRTVTIIPKTTK
-517 VDAGEDQSNSGD
+517 VDAGENKSDPENPGKDDSGNSGSSGNPGGTGGSSNSTGSSSGT
-529 NGDNGNNGGSNN
+529 NAGNNGSQ
-541 NGNNSNN
+541 NGNNSDNQY
-548 GGSSNNG
+548 SS
-555 GNTNNSGS
+555 S
-563 NNNSGQNGSDNKYD
+563 
-577 SNTNGST
+577 TNGTT
-584 SRVNSSTKLADGVYS
+584 SRVNTSTRLEDGTYK

-609 GKVNITCSQIRI
+609 GKVGITCSQIRI

-758 QRENQ
+758 PRENQ

-769 VQQSAE
+769 VQQSTE

-801 SEASKNQS
+801 SEASQNQS

-822 VKYLVVPEG
+822 VKYLIVPEG

-866 GALDQVKAVSS
+866 GALNQVKAVAS
-877 EEKDCTNETIKNALK
+877 EEKDCTNEIIKNALK

-928 NSETQ
+928 DSETQ

-952 LNIPVFIDRSVDE
+952 LNIPVFIDRSIDE
-965 EDELAQAEWLKVY
+965 KDELAQAEWLKVY
-978 GAIFGCEDKAET
+978 EAIFGCEDKAED
-990 IYAELTK
+990 IYAELIK

>member
-33 IDQIQNV
+33 TDQIQNV

-50 EDSETNEKSNSAED
+50 EDSETNEKSNSAEN
-64 SKVEIAKNEQAEV
+64 SKEEIGKNEQAEV

-115 DKENQEK
+115 DKKNQEK
-122 ESPEQEVVVPEFKAE
+122 ESPEQEAAVPELKAE
-137 KVEAVVMNGK
+137 KVEAVVVNGK

-162 YIGKKEDTEKTPE
+162 YIGKKEDSEKTPE
-175 VKGEKNDLGGYD
+175 VKGEKNNLGGYD
-187 FVFETEAEN
+187 FVFETEAEY

-210 NEWYSEKDMFLD
+210 NEWYSEKDLFLN
-222 MPSEA
+222 MPAEA
-227 QFPELTA
+227 QFPEFAA
-234 SVNELS
+234 SVNEVA
-240 GASLLSAG
+240 GADLLSAG
-248 ELQSREVAAG
+248 EIQNREVEAG
-258 HKTVELIDGASYTID
+258 HKTVELIDGASY
-273 KSHISV
+273 KV
-279 TGNAMFKIEKCI
+279 TAETGADMFKVVDCTLVSTKDKGMEAVI
-291 LTNEGGKMYAR
+291 T
-302 IRLSGTGFTRLYMG
+302 LSKQGYDYLYMG
-316 ALADANNIEASEGK
+316 KAEEAAKADKNNWIP
-330 DSASFISPEVVND
+330 FNEV
-343 NGKDKNEFVI
+343 NGKYTYTI
-353 PVASLNTPIQFSARG
+353 PVKALNTGIEVASH
-368 SKGWTSER
+368 SKKYNKWYDR
-376 TITFNSEGMQFQGI
+376 TITFKSEGMQFQGL
-390 KDGTYEYKK
+390 KEGTYEYVK
-399 DSEKESQL
+399 DATNQVYTVTTDPGKFSVTEATL
-407 SVETASANGKNMFK
+407 SKTA
-421 IDACKL
+421 
-427 EKNESGMI
+427 EGMK
-435 AEITMS
+435 AKVTLK
-441 GTGYEKLY
+441 GTGYDALY
-449 IGSASEASEAQ
+449 LGSKEDAENDDGKNWIASCETKGEG
-460 NSSNVL
+460 
-466 LPIKTITE
+466 E
-474 NGKQKNVYQINV
+474 NQQYVFEIPV
-486 SALNTPIQV
+486 SALNTSIPI
-495 AAWGKKS
+495 ATHGTKSKK
-502 SWTDHTITFNFNTNT
+502 WFNHTITFNFNTNI

-529 NGDNGNNGGSNN
+529 NGNNGNNGGSNN
-541 NGNNSNN
+541 NGNNGNN
-548 GGSSNNG
+548 SGSGNNG

-584 SRVNSSTKLADGVYS
+584 GRVNTSTKLADGVYS

-609 GKVNITCSQIRI
+609 GKVSITCSQIRI
-621 SGGQAYATITFSSS
+621 SGGQAYATIAFSSS
-635 HYQYVKANGSKYL
+635 HYQYVKANGSTYY
-648 PVSQGG
+648 PTSQGS

-758 QRENQ
+758 PRENQ

-769 VQQSAE
+769 VQQSTE

-801 SEASKNQS
+801 SEASQNQS

-822 VKYLVVPEG
+822 VKYLIVPEG

-866 GALDQVKAVSS
+866 GALKQVKAVAS
-877 EEKDCTNETIKNALK
+877 EEKDCTNEIIKNALK

-928 NSETQ
+928 DSETQ

-952 LNIPVFIDRSVDE
+952 LNIPVFIDRSIDE

-978 GAIFGCEDKAET
+978 GAIFGCEDKAEA

>member
-33 IDQIQNV
+33 TDQIQNV

-50 EDSETNEKSNSAED
+50 EDSETNEKSNSAEN
-64 SKVEIAKNEQAEV
+64 SKEEIGKNEQAEV

-115 DKENQEK
+115 DKKNQENQEK
-122 ESPEQEVVVPEFKAE
+122 ESPEQETAVPEFKAE
-137 KVEAVVMNGK
+137 KVEAVVVNGK

-162 YIGKKEDTEKTPE
+162 YIGKKEDSEKTPE
-175 VKGEKNDLGGYD
+175 VKGEKNNLGGYD

-210 NEWYSEKDMFLD
+210 NEWYSEKDLFLD
-222 MPSEA
+222 MPAEA
-227 QFPELTA
+227 QFTELAA
-234 SVNELS
+234 SVNEVA
-240 GASLLSAG
+240 GANLLSAG
-248 ELQSREVAAG
+248 EVQSKEVAAG
-258 HKTVELIDGASYTID
+258 HKTVELIDGASY
-273 KSHISV
+273 KV
-279 TGNAMFKIEKCI
+279 TAETGADMFKVVDCI
-291 LTNEGGKMYAR
+291 LVSTKDKGMEAV
-302 IRLSGTGFTRLYMG
+302 ITLSRQGYDYLYMG
-316 ALADANNIEASEGK
+316 RAEEAAKADKNNWIP
-330 DSASFISPEVVND
+330 FNEV
-343 NGKDKNEFVI
+343 NGKYTYTI
-353 PVASLNTPIQFSARG
+353 PVKALNTGIEVASH
-368 SKGWTSER
+368 SKNNNKWYDR
-376 TITFNSEGMQFQGI
+376 TITFKSEGMQFQGL
-390 KDGTYEYKK
+390 KEGTYEYVK
-399 DSEKESQL
+399 DATNQVYTVTTDPGMFSVTEATL
-407 SVETASANGKNMFK
+407 SK
-421 IDACKL
+421 
-427 EKNESGMI
+427 I
-435 AEITMS
+435 AEGMKVKVTLK
-441 GTGYEKLY
+441 GTGYDALY
-449 IGSASEASEAQ
+449 LGSKEDAKKDDGK
-460 NSSNVL
+460 NW
-466 LPIKTITE
+466 ITPCETKGEGE
-474 NGKQKNVYQINV
+474 NQQYAFEIPV
-486 SALNTPIQV
+486 SALNTSIPI
-495 AAWGKKS
+495 ATHGTKSKK
-502 SWTDHTITFNFNTNT
+502 WFNHTITFNFNTNT

-529 NGDNGNNGGSNN
+529 NGNNENNGGSNN
-541 NGNNSNN
+541 NGNNGNN
-548 GGSSNNG
+548 SGSGNNG

-563 NNNSGQNGSDNKYD
+563 NNNYGQNGSDNKYD

-584 SRVNSSTKLADGVYS
+584 GRVNTSTKLADGVYS

-609 GKVNITCSQIRI
+609 GKVGITCSQIRI

-695 AAEGSSVIGA
+695 EAEGSSVIGA
-705 GMASESKKLDQEAP
+705 GMDSESKKLDQDAP

-758 QRENQ
+758 PRENQ

-769 VQQSAE
+769 VQQSTE

-801 SEASKNQS
+801 SEASQNQS
-809 EQEDKSELYLNNI
+809 EQEDKSELYLNNV
-822 VKYLVVPEG
+822 VKYLIVPEG

-866 GALDQVKAVSS
+866 GALNQVKAVAS
-877 EEKDCTNETIKNALK
+877 EEKDCTNEIIKNALK

-928 NSETQ
+928 DSETQ

-952 LNIPVFIDRSVDE
+952 LNIPVFIDRSIDE

-978 GAIFGCEDKAET
+978 GAIFGCEDKAEA